1 MANITLD
8 ARQQQKHD
16 TSTNFNNA
24 NKLYLEG
31 EFLVETDTG
40 KVKIG
45 DGTLGYKSLPY
56 TIGTRVPEGAK
67 FTDTT
72 YTAGTGLSLN
82 GTSFSISNSGVT
94 AGSYGPSQD
103 SSVGFG
109 DSIDVPYISVNSRGQ
124 ITSADSRSITLP
136 AEPTPASIG
145 AANKIHTHPTRDVFK
160 NATDNWAGSVSAIDV
175 PKINSIR
182 SPKSAFLPANCITV
196 EYSSNGGSTWSD
208 YGLTDVQKQDLF
220 ALSTSSNIKLSKSS
234 PVSTNDCVRIT
245 IEPLDRYVS
254 FDQLYVWFS
263 TGSHTCA
270 LDLERST
277 IGAKDTFS
285 FIRKDVPLGGW
296 SGPNVINFPYGTFGG
311 GTSQTNNAYKYRI
324 TFKTIKLGSSTQ
336 SPTISDI
343 RFYGENAW
351 IIPNDMVKND
361 YPFSW
366 DRDMNVNFPKQLKEQ
381 GKRVYSENNKPTPDA
396 IGAEPA
402 FTKNT
407 AFNKNFGTTAGT
419 VCQGNDSRLSNARP
433 ASDVSAWAKEPN
445 KPTYTPTE
453 VGVIGTAPTSGQV
466 AVFDGTTGKIKSTG
480 FTIASSVPSGAK
492 FTDTTY
498 SAATSTVL
506 GLVKVGYT
514 ESGKNYP
521 VELDADD
528 KMFVNVPWTDT
539 TYSVATVSE
548 DGLMPK
554 IPSSSAQY
562 LNGMGQWSTPPD
574 TKYTNFVGSGSEAKS
589 GLVPSPGTTAG
600 TTKYLREDGTWSVP
614 PDTTYIAG
622 RAIEISQGAISVT
635 SSGVSSGAYGLT
647 DSTSVNIG
655 TSFTVPGF
663 VVDQCGRLTQAYS
676 RTVTVNAPN
685 MTGATTS
692 AAGTAGL
699 VPTPTAG
706 KPTRYLCSTGEW
718 SIPTGTIYNGSTT
731 ISVKPSTTDGEYNIY
746 LAALFP
752 GTTSQSVGP
761 SASGTINFGSAFN
774 VPYITIDQYG
784 RITALA
790 NRSMILSGAL
800 ASSSAPG
807 LCPKLDSGHP
817 SYYLNAN
824 GTWSLPRGRVYGVK
838 GEAETDYRE
847 GQVNITA
854 ANVGAL
860 ALTGGTVSGSTTFS
874 NNVTINGEL
883 NYDGGFY

>member
-136 AEPTPASIG
+136 SEPTP
-145 AANKIHTHPTRDVFK
+145 
-160 NATDNWAGSVSAIDV
+160 
-175 PKINSIR
+175 
-182 SPKSAFLPANCITV
+182 
-196 EYSSNGGSTWSD
+196 
-208 YGLTDVQKQDLF
+208 
-220 ALSTSSNIKLSKSS
+220 TS
-234 PVSTNDCVRIT
+234 
-245 IEPLDRYVS
+245 
-254 FDQLYVWFS
+254 
-263 TGSHTCA
+263 
-270 LDLERST
+270 
-277 IGAKDTFS
+277 
-285 FIRKDVPLGGW
+285 
-296 SGPNVINFPYGTFGG
+296 
-311 GTSQTNNAYKYRI
+311 
-324 TFKTIKLGSSTQ
+324 
-336 SPTISDI
+336 
-343 RFYGENAW
+343 
-351 IIPNDMVKND
+351 
-361 YPFSW
+361 
-366 DRDMNVNFPKQLKEQ
+366 
-381 GKRVYSENNKPTPDA
+381 

-402 FTKNT
+402 FAKNT
-407 AFNKNFGTTAGT
+407 AFNKNFGSAAGT

-506 GLVKVGYT
+506 GLVKIGYA
-514 ESGKNYP
+514 ENGRNYP
-521 VELDADD
+521 IKLDSLG

-548 DGLMPK
+548 DGLIPK

-574 TKYTNFVGSGSEAKS
+574 TKYTNFVGSGTGAKS
-589 GLVPSPGTTAG
+589 GLVPSPGATAG
-600 TTKYLREDGTWSVP
+600 TTRYLREDGTWYVP
-614 PDTTYIAG
+614 PDTTYRAG

-635 SSGVSSGAYGLT
+635 NSGVSSGTYGLT
-647 DSTSVNIG
+647 TNTSVNVG

-663 VVDQCGRLTQAYS
+663 VVDQHGILTQAYS
-676 RTVTVNAPN
+676 RAVTVNAPN

-692 AAGTAGL
+692 E
-699 VPTPTAG
+699 AG
-706 KPTRYLCSTGEW
+706 KAGFVP
-718 SIPTGTIYNGSTT
+718 
-731 ISVKPSTTDGEYNIY
+731 
-746 LAALFP
+746 
-752 GTTSQSVGP
+752 GP
-761 SASGTINFGSAFN
+761 SAGD
-774 VPYITIDQYG
+774 VY
-784 RITALA
+784 R
-790 NRSMILSGAL
+790 
-800 ASSSAPG
+800 
-807 LCPKLDSGHP
+807 
-817 SYYLNAN
+817 YLRAN
-824 GTWSLPRGRVYGVK
+824 GTWGAIPVVNSQRDGLVPKAPGDSRKFLNGSGNWATPYVADIGYDGYLPKLSGIPSTFLNGNGEWAVPPVFKGYTTGVA
-838 GEAETDYRE
+838 GTVGYVPAPTS
-847 GQVNITA
+847 
-854 ANVGAL
+854 ANKFLKSDGTWADVGFS
-860 ALTGGTVSGSTTFS
+860 GGTVANDTTFS
-874 NNVTINGEL
+874 SNVTISGEL

>member
-1 MANITLD
+1 MADITLN

-45 DGTLGYKSLPY
+45 DGTLSYKSLPY

-94 AGSYGPSQD
+94 ASSYGPSQD

-136 AEPTPASIG
+136 SEPTP
-145 AANKIHTHPTRDVFK
+145 
-160 NATDNWAGSVSAIDV
+160 
-175 PKINSIR
+175 
-182 SPKSAFLPANCITV
+182 
-196 EYSSNGGSTWSD
+196 
-208 YGLTDVQKQDLF
+208 
-220 ALSTSSNIKLSKSS
+220 TS
-234 PVSTNDCVRIT
+234 
-245 IEPLDRYVS
+245 
-254 FDQLYVWFS
+254 
-263 TGSHTCA
+263 
-270 LDLERST
+270 
-277 IGAKDTFS
+277 
-285 FIRKDVPLGGW
+285 
-296 SGPNVINFPYGTFGG
+296 
-311 GTSQTNNAYKYRI
+311 
-324 TFKTIKLGSSTQ
+324 
-336 SPTISDI
+336 
-343 RFYGENAW
+343 
-351 IIPNDMVKND
+351 
-361 YPFSW
+361 
-366 DRDMNVNFPKQLKEQ
+366 
-381 GKRVYSENNKPTPDA
+381 

-402 FTKNT
+402 FAKNT
-407 AFNKNFGTTAGT
+407 AFNKNFGSAAGT

-498 SAATSTVL
+498 SAATSTAL

-514 ESGKNYP
+514 ESGRNYP

-539 TYSVATVSE
+539 NTTYSQATSSTLGLIKIGYTESGKNYPIELNTSGQAYVNVPWEDTTYSVFTGATTTAA
-548 DGLMPK
+548 G
-554 IPSSSAQY
+554 
-562 LNGMGQWSTPPD
+562 T
-574 TKYTNFVGSGSEAKS
+574 S
-589 GLVPSPGTTAG
+589 GLVPAP
-600 TTKYLREDGTWSVP
+600 
-614 PDTTYIAG
+614 
-622 RAIEISQGAISVT
+622 T
-635 SSGVSSGAYGLT
+635 SGQS
-647 DSTSVNIG
+647 
-655 TSFTVPGF
+655 
-663 VVDQCGRLTQAYS
+663 
-676 RTVTVNAPN
+676 
-685 MTGATTS
+685 
-692 AAGTAGL
+692 
-699 VPTPTAG
+699 
-706 KPTRYLCSTGEW
+706 TRYLCSTGEW
-718 SIPTGTIYNGSTT
+718 SIPTGTIYNGSTA

-746 LAALFP
+746 LVALFP

-824 GTWSLPRGRVYGVK
+824 GTWSAPRGRVYGVK
-838 GEAETDYRE
+838 GNAETAYRE

-860 ALTGGTVSGSTTFS
+860 PITGGTVSGATTFS
-874 NNVTINGEL
+874 DTVTLSTAGSITYDDGF
-883 NYDGGFY
+883 YDG

>member
-136 AEPTPASIG
+136 SEPTP
-145 AANKIHTHPTRDVFK
+145 
-160 NATDNWAGSVSAIDV
+160 
-175 PKINSIR
+175 
-182 SPKSAFLPANCITV
+182 
-196 EYSSNGGSTWSD
+196 
-208 YGLTDVQKQDLF
+208 
-220 ALSTSSNIKLSKSS
+220 TS
-234 PVSTNDCVRIT
+234 
-245 IEPLDRYVS
+245 
-254 FDQLYVWFS
+254 
-263 TGSHTCA
+263 
-270 LDLERST
+270 
-277 IGAKDTFS
+277 
-285 FIRKDVPLGGW
+285 
-296 SGPNVINFPYGTFGG
+296 
-311 GTSQTNNAYKYRI
+311 
-324 TFKTIKLGSSTQ
+324 
-336 SPTISDI
+336 
-343 RFYGENAW
+343 
-351 IIPNDMVKND
+351 
-361 YPFSW
+361 
-366 DRDMNVNFPKQLKEQ
+366 
-381 GKRVYSENNKPTPDA
+381 

-402 FTKNT
+402 FAKNT
-407 AFNKNFGTTAGT
+407 AFNKNFGSAAGT

-514 ESGKNYP
+514 ESGRNYP

-539 TYSVATVSE
+539 NTTYSQATSSTLGLIKIGYTESGKNYPIELNTSGQAYVNVPWEDTTYSVFTGATTTAA
-548 DGLMPK
+548 G
-554 IPSSSAQY
+554 
-562 LNGMGQWSTPPD
+562 T
-574 TKYTNFVGSGSEAKS
+574 S
-589 GLVPSPGTTAG
+589 GLVPAP
-600 TTKYLREDGTWSVP
+600 
-614 PDTTYIAG
+614 
-622 RAIEISQGAISVT
+622 T
-635 SSGVSSGAYGLT
+635 SGQS
-647 DSTSVNIG
+647 
-655 TSFTVPGF
+655 
-663 VVDQCGRLTQAYS
+663 
-676 RTVTVNAPN
+676 
-685 MTGATTS
+685 
-692 AAGTAGL
+692 
-699 VPTPTAG
+699 
-706 KPTRYLCSTGEW
+706 TRYLCSNGEW
-718 SIPTGTIYNGSTT
+718 SVPQGSIYNGSTA
-731 ISVKPSTTDGEYNIY
+731 ISVKPSTVDGEYNIY
-746 LAALFP
+746 LVALFP

-824 GTWSLPRGRVYGVK
+824 GTWSAPRGRVYGVK
-838 GEAETDYRE
+838 GNAETAYRE

-860 ALTGGTVSGSTTFS
+860 PITGGTVSGATTFS
-874 NNVTINGEL
+874 DTVTLSTAGSITYDDGF
-883 NYDGGFY
+883 YDG

>member
-136 AEPTPASIG
+136 SEPTP
-145 AANKIHTHPTRDVFK
+145 
-160 NATDNWAGSVSAIDV
+160 
-175 PKINSIR
+175 
-182 SPKSAFLPANCITV
+182 
-196 EYSSNGGSTWSD
+196 
-208 YGLTDVQKQDLF
+208 
-220 ALSTSSNIKLSKSS
+220 TS
-234 PVSTNDCVRIT
+234 
-245 IEPLDRYVS
+245 
-254 FDQLYVWFS
+254 
-263 TGSHTCA
+263 
-270 LDLERST
+270 
-277 IGAKDTFS
+277 
-285 FIRKDVPLGGW
+285 
-296 SGPNVINFPYGTFGG
+296 
-311 GTSQTNNAYKYRI
+311 
-324 TFKTIKLGSSTQ
+324 
-336 SPTISDI
+336 
-343 RFYGENAW
+343 
-351 IIPNDMVKND
+351 
-361 YPFSW
+361 
-366 DRDMNVNFPKQLKEQ
+366 
-381 GKRVYSENNKPTPDA
+381 

-402 FTKNT
+402 FAKNT
-407 AFNKNFGTTAGT
+407 AFNKNFGSAAGT

-445 KPTYTPTE
+445 KPKYTPTE

-498 SAATSTVL
+498 SAATSTAL
-506 GLVKVGYT
+506 GLVRVGYT
-514 ESGKNYP
+514 ESGRNYP

-539 TYSVATVSE
+539 TYSVATTSAN
-548 DGLMPK
+548 GLMSSDDKTKLDGIADNANNYSLPVATSSVRGGIK
-554 IPSSSAQY
+554 IGYTESGKNYPVELSNEQAY
-562 LNGMGQWSTPPD
+562 VNVPWKD
-574 TKYTNFVGSGSEAKS
+574 TTYSVFTGATTTAAGTS
-589 GLVPSPGTTAG
+589 GLVPAP
-600 TTKYLREDGTWSVP
+600 
-614 PDTTYIAG
+614 
-622 RAIEISQGAISVT
+622 T
-635 SSGVSSGAYGLT
+635 SGQS
-647 DSTSVNIG
+647 
-655 TSFTVPGF
+655 
-663 VVDQCGRLTQAYS
+663 
-676 RTVTVNAPN
+676 
-685 MTGATTS
+685 
-692 AAGTAGL
+692 
-699 VPTPTAG
+699 
-706 KPTRYLCSTGEW
+706 TRYLCSDGEW
-718 SIPTGTIYNGSTT
+718 SIPTGSIYKGSTA

-746 LAALFP
+746 LVALFP

-800 ASSSAPG
+800 ASRSAPG
-807 LCPKLDSGHP
+807 LCPKLDSAHP

-824 GTWSLPRGRVYGVK
+824 GSWSLPRGRVYGVK
-838 GEAETDYRE
+838 GNAETAYRE
-847 GQVNITA
+847 GQVNLTA
-854 ANVGAL
+854 ANIGAL
-860 ALTGGTVSGSTTFS
+860 PITGGTVSGATTFS
-874 NNVTINGEL
+874 DTVTLSTAGSITYDDGF
-883 NYDGGFY
+883 YDG

>member
-103 SSVGFG
+103 SSAGFG

-136 AEPTPASIG
+136 SEPTP
-145 AANKIHTHPTRDVFK
+145 
-160 NATDNWAGSVSAIDV
+160 
-175 PKINSIR
+175 
-182 SPKSAFLPANCITV
+182 
-196 EYSSNGGSTWSD
+196 
-208 YGLTDVQKQDLF
+208 
-220 ALSTSSNIKLSKSS
+220 TS
-234 PVSTNDCVRIT
+234 
-245 IEPLDRYVS
+245 
-254 FDQLYVWFS
+254 
-263 TGSHTCA
+263 
-270 LDLERST
+270 
-277 IGAKDTFS
+277 
-285 FIRKDVPLGGW
+285 
-296 SGPNVINFPYGTFGG
+296 
-311 GTSQTNNAYKYRI
+311 
-324 TFKTIKLGSSTQ
+324 
-336 SPTISDI
+336 
-343 RFYGENAW
+343 
-351 IIPNDMVKND
+351 
-361 YPFSW
+361 
-366 DRDMNVNFPKQLKEQ
+366 
-381 GKRVYSENNKPTPDA
+381 

-402 FTKNT
+402 FAKNT
-407 AFNKNFGTTAGT
+407 AFNKNFGSAAGT

-539 TYSVATVSE
+539 NTTYSQATSSTLGLIKIGYTESGKNYPIELNTSGQAYVNVPWEDTTYSVFTGATTTAA
-548 DGLMPK
+548 G
-554 IPSSSAQY
+554 
-562 LNGMGQWSTPPD
+562 T
-574 TKYTNFVGSGSEAKS
+574 S
-589 GLVPSPGTTAG
+589 GLVPAP
-600 TTKYLREDGTWSVP
+600 
-614 PDTTYIAG
+614 
-622 RAIEISQGAISVT
+622 T
-635 SSGVSSGAYGLT
+635 SGQS
-647 DSTSVNIG
+647 
-655 TSFTVPGF
+655 
-663 VVDQCGRLTQAYS
+663 
-676 RTVTVNAPN
+676 
-685 MTGATTS
+685 
-692 AAGTAGL
+692 
-699 VPTPTAG
+699 
-706 KPTRYLCSTGEW
+706 TRYLCSTGEW
-718 SIPTGTIYNGSTT
+718 SIPTGTIYNGSTA

-746 LAALFP
+746 LVALFP

-824 GTWSLPRGRVYGVK
+824 GTWSAPRGRVYGVK
-838 GEAETDYRE
+838 GNAETAYRE

-860 ALTGGTVSGSTTFS
+860 PITGGTVSGATTFS
-874 NNVTINGEL
+874 DTVTLSTAGSITYDDGF
-883 NYDGGFY
+883 YDG

>member
-1 MANITLD
+1 MADITLN

-45 DGTLGYKSLPY
+45 DGTLSYKSLPY

-136 AEPTPASIG
+136 SEPTP
-145 AANKIHTHPTRDVFK
+145 
-160 NATDNWAGSVSAIDV
+160 
-175 PKINSIR
+175 
-182 SPKSAFLPANCITV
+182 
-196 EYSSNGGSTWSD
+196 
-208 YGLTDVQKQDLF
+208 
-220 ALSTSSNIKLSKSS
+220 TS
-234 PVSTNDCVRIT
+234 
-245 IEPLDRYVS
+245 
-254 FDQLYVWFS
+254 
-263 TGSHTCA
+263 
-270 LDLERST
+270 
-277 IGAKDTFS
+277 
-285 FIRKDVPLGGW
+285 
-296 SGPNVINFPYGTFGG
+296 
-311 GTSQTNNAYKYRI
+311 
-324 TFKTIKLGSSTQ
+324 
-336 SPTISDI
+336 
-343 RFYGENAW
+343 
-351 IIPNDMVKND
+351 
-361 YPFSW
+361 
-366 DRDMNVNFPKQLKEQ
+366 
-381 GKRVYSENNKPTPDA
+381 

-402 FTKNT
+402 FAKNT
-407 AFNKNFGTTAGT
+407 AFNKNFGSAAGT

-453 VGVIGTAPTSGQV
+453 VGVIGTAPKSGQV

-498 SAATSTVL
+498 SAATSTAL

-514 ESGKNYP
+514 ESGRNYP

-539 TYSVATVSE
+539 NTTYSQATSSTLGLIKIGYTESGKNYPIKLNTSGQAYVNVPWKDTTYSVFTGATTTAA
-548 DGLMPK
+548 G
-554 IPSSSAQY
+554 
-562 LNGMGQWSTPPD
+562 T
-574 TKYTNFVGSGSEAKS
+574 S
-589 GLVPSPGTTAG
+589 GLVPAP
-600 TTKYLREDGTWSVP
+600 
-614 PDTTYIAG
+614 
-622 RAIEISQGAISVT
+622 T
-635 SSGVSSGAYGLT
+635 SGQS
-647 DSTSVNIG
+647 
-655 TSFTVPGF
+655 
-663 VVDQCGRLTQAYS
+663 
-676 RTVTVNAPN
+676 
-685 MTGATTS
+685 
-692 AAGTAGL
+692 
-699 VPTPTAG
+699 
-706 KPTRYLCSTGEW
+706 TRYLCSDGEW
-718 SIPTGTIYNGSTT
+718 SIPTGSIYKGSTA

-746 LAALFP
+746 LVALFP

-824 GTWSLPRGRVYGVK
+824 GTWSAPRGRVYGVK
-838 GEAETDYRE
+838 GSAETAYRE

-860 ALTGGTVSGSTTFS
+860 PITGGTVSGATTFS
-874 NNVTINGEL
+874 DTVTLSTAGSITYDDGF
-883 NYDGGFY
+883 YDG

>member
-1 MANITLD
+1 MANITLN

-45 DGTLGYKSLPY
+45 DGTLSYESLPY

-136 AEPTPASIG
+136 SEPTP
-145 AANKIHTHPTRDVFK
+145 
-160 NATDNWAGSVSAIDV
+160 
-175 PKINSIR
+175 
-182 SPKSAFLPANCITV
+182 
-196 EYSSNGGSTWSD
+196 
-208 YGLTDVQKQDLF
+208 
-220 ALSTSSNIKLSKSS
+220 TS
-234 PVSTNDCVRIT
+234 
-245 IEPLDRYVS
+245 
-254 FDQLYVWFS
+254 
-263 TGSHTCA
+263 
-270 LDLERST
+270 
-277 IGAKDTFS
+277 
-285 FIRKDVPLGGW
+285 
-296 SGPNVINFPYGTFGG
+296 
-311 GTSQTNNAYKYRI
+311 
-324 TFKTIKLGSSTQ
+324 
-336 SPTISDI
+336 
-343 RFYGENAW
+343 
-351 IIPNDMVKND
+351 
-361 YPFSW
+361 
-366 DRDMNVNFPKQLKEQ
+366 
-381 GKRVYSENNKPTPDA
+381 

-407 AFNKNFGTTAGT
+407 AFNKNFGTAAGT
-419 VCQGNDSRLSNARP
+419 VCQGDDSRLSNARP

-453 VGVIGTAPTSGQV
+453 VGVIGTVPTSGQV

-498 SAATSTVL
+498 SAATSTAL

-514 ESGKNYP
+514 ESGRNYP

-539 TYSVATVSE
+539 NTTYSQATSSTLGLIKIGYTESGKNYPIELNTSGQAFVNVPWTDTTYSVATTSAN
-548 DGLMPK
+548 GLMSSDDKTKLDGIADNANNYSLPVATSSVRGGIK
-554 IPSSSAQY
+554 IGYTESGKNYPVELSNEQAY
-562 LNGMGQWSTPPD
+562 VNVPWED
-574 TKYTNFVGSGSEAKS
+574 TTYSVFTGATTTAAGTS
-589 GLVPSPGTTAG
+589 GLVPAP
-600 TTKYLREDGTWSVP
+600 
-614 PDTTYIAG
+614 
-622 RAIEISQGAISVT
+622 T
-635 SSGVSSGAYGLT
+635 SGQS
-647 DSTSVNIG
+647 
-655 TSFTVPGF
+655 
-663 VVDQCGRLTQAYS
+663 
-676 RTVTVNAPN
+676 
-685 MTGATTS
+685 
-692 AAGTAGL
+692 
-699 VPTPTAG
+699 
-706 KPTRYLCSTGEW
+706 TRYLCSDGEW
-718 SIPTGTIYNGSTT
+718 SIPTGSIYKGSTA

-746 LAALFP
+746 LVALFP

-824 GTWSLPRGRVYGVK
+824 GTWSAPRGRVYGVK
-838 GEAETDYRE
+838 GDAETAYRE

>member
-136 AEPTPASIG
+136 SEPTP
-145 AANKIHTHPTRDVFK
+145 
-160 NATDNWAGSVSAIDV
+160 
-175 PKINSIR
+175 
-182 SPKSAFLPANCITV
+182 
-196 EYSSNGGSTWSD
+196 
-208 YGLTDVQKQDLF
+208 
-220 ALSTSSNIKLSKSS
+220 TS
-234 PVSTNDCVRIT
+234 
-245 IEPLDRYVS
+245 
-254 FDQLYVWFS
+254 
-263 TGSHTCA
+263 
-270 LDLERST
+270 
-277 IGAKDTFS
+277 
-285 FIRKDVPLGGW
+285 
-296 SGPNVINFPYGTFGG
+296 
-311 GTSQTNNAYKYRI
+311 
-324 TFKTIKLGSSTQ
+324 
-336 SPTISDI
+336 
-343 RFYGENAW
+343 
-351 IIPNDMVKND
+351 
-361 YPFSW
+361 
-366 DRDMNVNFPKQLKEQ
+366 
-381 GKRVYSENNKPTPDA
+381 

-402 FTKNT
+402 FAKNT
-407 AFNKNFGTTAGT
+407 AFNKNFGSAAGT

-539 TYSVATVSE
+539 NTTYSQATSSTLGLIKIGYTESGKNYPIELNTSGQAYVNVPWEDTTYSVFTGATTTAA
-548 DGLMPK
+548 G
-554 IPSSSAQY
+554 
-562 LNGMGQWSTPPD
+562 T
-574 TKYTNFVGSGSEAKS
+574 S
-589 GLVPSPGTTAG
+589 GLVPAP
-600 TTKYLREDGTWSVP
+600 
-614 PDTTYIAG
+614 
-622 RAIEISQGAISVT
+622 T
-635 SSGVSSGAYGLT
+635 SGQS
-647 DSTSVNIG
+647 
-655 TSFTVPGF
+655 
-663 VVDQCGRLTQAYS
+663 
-676 RTVTVNAPN
+676 
-685 MTGATTS
+685 
-692 AAGTAGL
+692 
-699 VPTPTAG
+699 
-706 KPTRYLCSTGEW
+706 TRYLCSTGEW
-718 SIPTGTIYNGSTT
+718 SIPTGTIYNGSTA

-746 LAALFP
+746 LVTLFP

-774 VPYITIDQYG
+774 VPHITIDQYG

-824 GTWSLPRGRVYGVK
+824 GTWSAPRGRVYGVK
-838 GEAETDYRE
+838 GNAETAYRE

-860 ALTGGTVSGSTTFS
+860 PITGGTVSGATTFS
-874 NNVTINGEL
+874 DTVTLSTAGSITYDDGF
-883 NYDGGFY
+883 YDG

>member
-1 MANITLD
+1 MANITLN

-45 DGTLGYKSLPY
+45 DGTLSYKSLPY

-136 AEPTPASIG
+136 SEPTP
-145 AANKIHTHPTRDVFK
+145 
-160 NATDNWAGSVSAIDV
+160 
-175 PKINSIR
+175 
-182 SPKSAFLPANCITV
+182 
-196 EYSSNGGSTWSD
+196 
-208 YGLTDVQKQDLF
+208 
-220 ALSTSSNIKLSKSS
+220 TS
-234 PVSTNDCVRIT
+234 
-245 IEPLDRYVS
+245 
-254 FDQLYVWFS
+254 
-263 TGSHTCA
+263 
-270 LDLERST
+270 
-277 IGAKDTFS
+277 
-285 FIRKDVPLGGW
+285 
-296 SGPNVINFPYGTFGG
+296 
-311 GTSQTNNAYKYRI
+311 
-324 TFKTIKLGSSTQ
+324 
-336 SPTISDI
+336 
-343 RFYGENAW
+343 
-351 IIPNDMVKND
+351 
-361 YPFSW
+361 
-366 DRDMNVNFPKQLKEQ
+366 
-381 GKRVYSENNKPTPDA
+381 

-402 FTKNT
+402 FAKNT
-407 AFNKNFGTTAGT
+407 AFNKNFGSAAGT

-433 ASDVSAWAKEPN
+433 ASDVSAWAKKPN

-498 SAATSTVL
+498 SAATSTAL

-514 ESGKNYP
+514 ESGRNYP

-539 TYSVATVSE
+539 NTTYSQATSSTLGLIKIGYTESGKNYPIELNTSGQAYVNVPWEDTTYSVFTGATTTAA
-548 DGLMPK
+548 G
-554 IPSSSAQY
+554 
-562 LNGMGQWSTPPD
+562 T
-574 TKYTNFVGSGSEAKS
+574 S
-589 GLVPSPGTTAG
+589 GLVPAP
-600 TTKYLREDGTWSVP
+600 
-614 PDTTYIAG
+614 
-622 RAIEISQGAISVT
+622 T
-635 SSGVSSGAYGLT
+635 SGQS
-647 DSTSVNIG
+647 
-655 TSFTVPGF
+655 
-663 VVDQCGRLTQAYS
+663 
-676 RTVTVNAPN
+676 
-685 MTGATTS
+685 
-692 AAGTAGL
+692 
-699 VPTPTAG
+699 
-706 KPTRYLCSTGEW
+706 TRYLCSDGEW
-718 SIPTGTIYNGSTT
+718 SIPTGSIYKGSTA

-746 LAALFP
+746 LVALFP
-752 GTTSQSVGP
+752 GTTSKSVGP

-774 VPYITIDQYG
+774 VPHITIDQYG

-807 LCPKLDSGHP
+807 LCPKLDSSHP

-824 GTWSLPRGRVYGVK
+824 GTWSAPIGRVYGVK
-838 GEAETDYRE
+838 GNAETAYRE
-847 GQVNITA
+847 GQVNLTA
-854 ANVGAL
+854 ANIGAL
-860 ALTGGTVSGSTTFS
+860 PITGGTVSGATTFS
-874 NNVTINGEL
+874 DTVTLSTAGSITYDDGF
-883 NYDGGFY
+883 YDG

>member
-136 AEPTPASIG
+136 S
-145 AANKIHTHPTRDVFK
+145 
-160 NATDNWAGSVSAIDV
+160 
-175 PKINSIR
+175 
-182 SPKSAFLPANCITV
+182 
-196 EYSSNGGSTWSD
+196 
-208 YGLTDVQKQDLF
+208 
-220 ALSTSSNIKLSKSS
+220 
-234 PVSTNDCVRIT
+234 
-245 IEPLDRYVS
+245 
-254 FDQLYVWFS
+254 
-263 TGSHTCA
+263 
-270 LDLERST
+270 
-277 IGAKDTFS
+277 
-285 FIRKDVPLGGW
+285 
-296 SGPNVINFPYGTFGG
+296 
-311 GTSQTNNAYKYRI
+311 
-324 TFKTIKLGSSTQ
+324 
-336 SPTISDI
+336 
-343 RFYGENAW
+343 
-351 IIPNDMVKND
+351 
-361 YPFSW
+361 
-366 DRDMNVNFPKQLKEQ
+366 
-381 GKRVYSENNKPTPDA
+381 KPTPTS

-402 FTKNT
+402 FAKNT
-407 AFNKNFGTTAGT
+407 AFNKNFGSAAGT

-539 TYSVATVSE
+539 NTTYSQATSSTLGLIKIGYTESGKNYPIELNTSGQAYVNVPWEDTTYSVFTGATTTAA
-548 DGLMPK
+548 G
-554 IPSSSAQY
+554 
-562 LNGMGQWSTPPD
+562 T
-574 TKYTNFVGSGSEAKS
+574 S
-589 GLVPSPGTTAG
+589 GLVPAP
-600 TTKYLREDGTWSVP
+600 
-614 PDTTYIAG
+614 
-622 RAIEISQGAISVT
+622 T
-635 SSGVSSGAYGLT
+635 SGQS
-647 DSTSVNIG
+647 
-655 TSFTVPGF
+655 
-663 VVDQCGRLTQAYS
+663 
-676 RTVTVNAPN
+676 
-685 MTGATTS
+685 
-692 AAGTAGL
+692 
-699 VPTPTAG
+699 
-706 KPTRYLCSTGEW
+706 TRYLCSTGEW
-718 SIPTGTIYNGSTT
+718 SIPTGTIYNGSTA

-746 LAALFP
+746 LVALFP
-752 GTTSQSVGP
+752 GTTSKSVGP

-807 LCPKLDSGHP
+807 LCPKLDSSHP

-824 GTWSLPRGRVYGVK
+824 GTWSAPRGKVYGVK
-838 GEAETDYRE
+838 GNAETAYRE
-847 GQVNITA
+847 GQVNLTA
-854 ANVGAL
+854 ANIGAL
-860 ALTGGTVSGSTTFS
+860 PITGGTVSGATTFS
-874 NNVTINGEL
+874 DTVTLSTAGSITYDDGF
-883 NYDGGFY
+883 YDG

>member
-136 AEPTPASIG
+136 S
-145 AANKIHTHPTRDVFK
+145 
-160 NATDNWAGSVSAIDV
+160 
-175 PKINSIR
+175 
-182 SPKSAFLPANCITV
+182 
-196 EYSSNGGSTWSD
+196 
-208 YGLTDVQKQDLF
+208 
-220 ALSTSSNIKLSKSS
+220 
-234 PVSTNDCVRIT
+234 
-245 IEPLDRYVS
+245 
-254 FDQLYVWFS
+254 
-263 TGSHTCA
+263 
-270 LDLERST
+270 
-277 IGAKDTFS
+277 
-285 FIRKDVPLGGW
+285 
-296 SGPNVINFPYGTFGG
+296 
-311 GTSQTNNAYKYRI
+311 
-324 TFKTIKLGSSTQ
+324 
-336 SPTISDI
+336 
-343 RFYGENAW
+343 
-351 IIPNDMVKND
+351 
-361 YPFSW
+361 
-366 DRDMNVNFPKQLKEQ
+366 
-381 GKRVYSENNKPTPDA
+381 KPTPTS

-402 FTKNT
+402 FAKNT
-407 AFNKNFGTTAGT
+407 AFNKNFGSAAGT

-498 SAATSTVL
+498 SAATSTAL

-514 ESGKNYP
+514 ESGRNYP

-528 KMFVNVPWTDT
+528 KMFVNVPWRDTNTTYSQATSRTLGLIKIGYTESGKNYPIELNTSGQAYVNVPWEDT
-539 TYSVATVSE
+539 TYSVFTGATTTAA
-548 DGLMPK
+548 G
-554 IPSSSAQY
+554 
-562 LNGMGQWSTPPD
+562 T
-574 TKYTNFVGSGSEAKS
+574 S
-589 GLVPSPGTTAG
+589 GLVPAP
-600 TTKYLREDGTWSVP
+600 
-614 PDTTYIAG
+614 
-622 RAIEISQGAISVT
+622 T
-635 SSGVSSGAYGLT
+635 SGQS
-647 DSTSVNIG
+647 
-655 TSFTVPGF
+655 
-663 VVDQCGRLTQAYS
+663 
-676 RTVTVNAPN
+676 
-685 MTGATTS
+685 
-692 AAGTAGL
+692 
-699 VPTPTAG
+699 
-706 KPTRYLCSTGEW
+706 TRYLGSTGEW
-718 SIPTGTIYNGSTT
+718 SIPTGTIYNGSTA

-746 LAALFP
+746 LVALFP

-807 LCPKLDSGHP
+807 LCPKLDSAHP

-824 GTWSLPRGRVYGVK
+824 GSWSLPRGRVYGVK
-838 GEAETDYRE
+838 GNAETAYRE
-847 GQVNITA
+847 GRVNLTA
-854 ANVGAL
+854 ANIGAL
-860 ALTGGTVSGSTTFS
+860 PITGGTVSGATTFS
-874 NNVTINGEL
+874 DTVTLSTAGSITYDDGF
-883 NYDGGFY
+883 YDG

>member
-136 AEPTPASIG
+136 SEPTP
-145 AANKIHTHPTRDVFK
+145 
-160 NATDNWAGSVSAIDV
+160 
-175 PKINSIR
+175 
-182 SPKSAFLPANCITV
+182 
-196 EYSSNGGSTWSD
+196 
-208 YGLTDVQKQDLF
+208 
-220 ALSTSSNIKLSKSS
+220 TS
-234 PVSTNDCVRIT
+234 
-245 IEPLDRYVS
+245 
-254 FDQLYVWFS
+254 
-263 TGSHTCA
+263 
-270 LDLERST
+270 
-277 IGAKDTFS
+277 
-285 FIRKDVPLGGW
+285 
-296 SGPNVINFPYGTFGG
+296 
-311 GTSQTNNAYKYRI
+311 
-324 TFKTIKLGSSTQ
+324 
-336 SPTISDI
+336 
-343 RFYGENAW
+343 
-351 IIPNDMVKND
+351 
-361 YPFSW
+361 
-366 DRDMNVNFPKQLKEQ
+366 
-381 GKRVYSENNKPTPDA
+381 

-402 FTKNT
+402 FAKNT
-407 AFNKNFGTTAGT
+407 AFNKNFGSAAGT

-539 TYSVATVSE
+539 NTTYSQATSSTLGLIKIGYTESGKNYPIELNTSGQAYVNVPWEDTTYSVFTGATTTAA
-548 DGLMPK
+548 G
-554 IPSSSAQY
+554 
-562 LNGMGQWSTPPD
+562 T
-574 TKYTNFVGSGSEAKS
+574 S
-589 GLVPSPGTTAG
+589 GLVPAP
-600 TTKYLREDGTWSVP
+600 
-614 PDTTYIAG
+614 
-622 RAIEISQGAISVT
+622 T
-635 SSGVSSGAYGLT
+635 SGQS
-647 DSTSVNIG
+647 
-655 TSFTVPGF
+655 
-663 VVDQCGRLTQAYS
+663 
-676 RTVTVNAPN
+676 
-685 MTGATTS
+685 
-692 AAGTAGL
+692 
-699 VPTPTAG
+699 
-706 KPTRYLCSTGEW
+706 TRYLCSTGEW
-718 SIPTGTIYNGSTT
+718 SIPTGTIYNGSTA

-746 LAALFP
+746 LVALFP

-761 SASGTINFGSAFN
+761 SASETINFGSAFN
-774 VPYITIDQYG
+774 VPHITIDQYG

-824 GTWSLPRGRVYGVK
+824 GTWSAPRGRVYGVK
-838 GEAETDYRE
+838 GNAETAYRE
-847 GQVNITA
+847 GQVNLTA
-854 ANVGAL
+854 ANIGAL
-860 ALTGGTVSGSTTFS
+860 PITGGTVSGATTFS
-874 NNVTINGEL
+874 DTVTLSTAGSIIYDDGF
-883 NYDGGFY
+883 YDG

>member
-136 AEPTPASIG
+136 S
-145 AANKIHTHPTRDVFK
+145 
-160 NATDNWAGSVSAIDV
+160 
-175 PKINSIR
+175 
-182 SPKSAFLPANCITV
+182 
-196 EYSSNGGSTWSD
+196 
-208 YGLTDVQKQDLF
+208 
-220 ALSTSSNIKLSKSS
+220 
-234 PVSTNDCVRIT
+234 
-245 IEPLDRYVS
+245 
-254 FDQLYVWFS
+254 
-263 TGSHTCA
+263 
-270 LDLERST
+270 
-277 IGAKDTFS
+277 
-285 FIRKDVPLGGW
+285 
-296 SGPNVINFPYGTFGG
+296 
-311 GTSQTNNAYKYRI
+311 
-324 TFKTIKLGSSTQ
+324 
-336 SPTISDI
+336 
-343 RFYGENAW
+343 
-351 IIPNDMVKND
+351 
-361 YPFSW
+361 
-366 DRDMNVNFPKQLKEQ
+366 
-381 GKRVYSENNKPTPDA
+381 KPTPTS

-402 FTKNT
+402 FAKNT
-407 AFNKNFGTTAGT
+407 AFNKNFGSAAGT

-433 ASDVSAWAKEPN
+433 ASDVSAWAKAPN

-498 SAATSTVL
+498 SAATSTAL

-514 ESGKNYP
+514 ESGRNYP

-539 TYSVATVSE
+539 NTTYSQATSSTLGLIKIGYTESGKNYPIELNTSGQAYVNVPWEDTTYSVFTGATTTAA
-548 DGLMPK
+548 G
-554 IPSSSAQY
+554 
-562 LNGMGQWSTPPD
+562 T
-574 TKYTNFVGSGSEAKS
+574 S
-589 GLVPSPGTTAG
+589 GLVPAP
-600 TTKYLREDGTWSVP
+600 
-614 PDTTYIAG
+614 
-622 RAIEISQGAISVT
+622 T
-635 SSGVSSGAYGLT
+635 SGQS
-647 DSTSVNIG
+647 
-655 TSFTVPGF
+655 
-663 VVDQCGRLTQAYS
+663 
-676 RTVTVNAPN
+676 
-685 MTGATTS
+685 
-692 AAGTAGL
+692 
-699 VPTPTAG
+699 
-706 KPTRYLCSTGEW
+706 TRYLGSTGEW
-718 SIPTGTIYNGSTT
+718 SIPTGTIYNGSTA

-746 LAALFP
+746 LVALFP

-807 LCPKLDSGHP
+807 LCPKLDSAHP

-824 GTWSLPRGRVYGVK
+824 GSWSLPRGRVYGVK
-838 GEAETDYRE
+838 GNAETAYRE
-847 GQVNITA
+847 GQVNLTA
-854 ANVGAL
+854 ANIGAL
-860 ALTGGTVSGSTTFS
+860 PITGGTVSGATTFS
-874 NNVTINGEL
+874 DTVTLSTAGSITYDDGF
-883 NYDGGFY
+883 YDG

>member
-124 ITSADSRSITLP
+124 ITSADNRSITLP
-136 AEPTPASIG
+136 SEPTP
-145 AANKIHTHPTRDVFK
+145 
-160 NATDNWAGSVSAIDV
+160 
-175 PKINSIR
+175 
-182 SPKSAFLPANCITV
+182 
-196 EYSSNGGSTWSD
+196 
-208 YGLTDVQKQDLF
+208 
-220 ALSTSSNIKLSKSS
+220 TS
-234 PVSTNDCVRIT
+234 
-245 IEPLDRYVS
+245 
-254 FDQLYVWFS
+254 
-263 TGSHTCA
+263 
-270 LDLERST
+270 
-277 IGAKDTFS
+277 
-285 FIRKDVPLGGW
+285 
-296 SGPNVINFPYGTFGG
+296 
-311 GTSQTNNAYKYRI
+311 
-324 TFKTIKLGSSTQ
+324 
-336 SPTISDI
+336 
-343 RFYGENAW
+343 
-351 IIPNDMVKND
+351 
-361 YPFSW
+361 
-366 DRDMNVNFPKQLKEQ
+366 
-381 GKRVYSENNKPTPDA
+381 

-402 FTKNT
+402 FAKNT
-407 AFNKNFGTTAGT
+407 AFNKNFGSAAGT

-453 VGVIGTAPTSGQV
+453 VGVIGTVPTSGQV

-498 SAATSTVL
+498 SAATSTAL

-514 ESGKNYP
+514 ESGRNYP

-539 TYSVATVSE
+539 NTTYSQATSSTLGLIKIGYTESGKNYPIELNTSGQAYVNVPWEDTTYSVFTGATTTAA
-548 DGLMPK
+548 G
-554 IPSSSAQY
+554 
-562 LNGMGQWSTPPD
+562 T
-574 TKYTNFVGSGSEAKS
+574 S
-589 GLVPSPGTTAG
+589 GLVPAP
-600 TTKYLREDGTWSVP
+600 
-614 PDTTYIAG
+614 
-622 RAIEISQGAISVT
+622 T
-635 SSGVSSGAYGLT
+635 SGQS
-647 DSTSVNIG
+647 
-655 TSFTVPGF
+655 
-663 VVDQCGRLTQAYS
+663 
-676 RTVTVNAPN
+676 
-685 MTGATTS
+685 
-692 AAGTAGL
+692 
-699 VPTPTAG
+699 
-706 KPTRYLCSTGEW
+706 TRYLCSTGEW
-718 SIPTGTIYNGSTT
+718 SIPTGTIYNGSTA

-746 LAALFP
+746 LVALFP

-817 SYYLNAN
+817 SYYLNAS
-824 GTWSLPRGRVYGVK
+824 GTWSAPRGRVYGVK
-838 GEAETDYRE
+838 GNAETAYRE
-847 GQVNITA
+847 GQVNLTA
-854 ANVGAL
+854 ANIGAL
-860 ALTGGTVSGSTTFS
+860 SLSSGGTVSGLTTFES
-874 NNVTINGEL
+874 RVTITQAGFL
-883 NYDGGFY
+883 TYDDGFY

>member
-136 AEPTPASIG
+136 SEPTP
-145 AANKIHTHPTRDVFK
+145 
-160 NATDNWAGSVSAIDV
+160 
-175 PKINSIR
+175 
-182 SPKSAFLPANCITV
+182 
-196 EYSSNGGSTWSD
+196 
-208 YGLTDVQKQDLF
+208 
-220 ALSTSSNIKLSKSS
+220 TS
-234 PVSTNDCVRIT
+234 
-245 IEPLDRYVS
+245 
-254 FDQLYVWFS
+254 
-263 TGSHTCA
+263 
-270 LDLERST
+270 
-277 IGAKDTFS
+277 
-285 FIRKDVPLGGW
+285 
-296 SGPNVINFPYGTFGG
+296 
-311 GTSQTNNAYKYRI
+311 
-324 TFKTIKLGSSTQ
+324 
-336 SPTISDI
+336 
-343 RFYGENAW
+343 
-351 IIPNDMVKND
+351 
-361 YPFSW
+361 
-366 DRDMNVNFPKQLKEQ
+366 
-381 GKRVYSENNKPTPDA
+381 

-402 FTKNT
+402 FAKNT
-407 AFNKNFGTTAGT
+407 AFNKNFGSAAGT

-539 TYSVATVSE
+539 NTTYSQATSSTLGLIKIGYTESGKNYPVELNTSGQAYVNVPWTDTTYSVFTGATTTAA
-548 DGLMPK
+548 G
-554 IPSSSAQY
+554 
-562 LNGMGQWSTPPD
+562 T
-574 TKYTNFVGSGSEAKS
+574 S
-589 GLVPSPGTTAG
+589 GLVPAP
-600 TTKYLREDGTWSVP
+600 
-614 PDTTYIAG
+614 
-622 RAIEISQGAISVT
+622 T
-635 SSGVSSGAYGLT
+635 SGQS
-647 DSTSVNIG
+647 
-655 TSFTVPGF
+655 
-663 VVDQCGRLTQAYS
+663 
-676 RTVTVNAPN
+676 
-685 MTGATTS
+685 
-692 AAGTAGL
+692 
-699 VPTPTAG
+699 
-706 KPTRYLCSTGEW
+706 TRYLCSTGEW
-718 SIPTGTIYNGSTT
+718 SIPTGTIYNGSTA
-731 ISVKPSTTDGEYNIY
+731 ISVKPSTTDGKYNIY
-746 LAALFP
+746 LVALFP

-824 GTWSLPRGRVYGVK
+824 GTWSAPRGRVYGVK
-838 GEAETDYRE
+838 GNAETAYRE

-860 ALTGGTVSGSTTFS
+860 PITGGTVSGATTFS
-874 NNVTINGEL
+874 DTVTLSTAGSITYDDGF
-883 NYDGGFY
+883 YDG

>member
-1 MANITLD
+1 MANITLN

-136 AEPTPASIG
+136 SEPTP
-145 AANKIHTHPTRDVFK
+145 
-160 NATDNWAGSVSAIDV
+160 
-175 PKINSIR
+175 
-182 SPKSAFLPANCITV
+182 
-196 EYSSNGGSTWSD
+196 
-208 YGLTDVQKQDLF
+208 
-220 ALSTSSNIKLSKSS
+220 TS
-234 PVSTNDCVRIT
+234 
-245 IEPLDRYVS
+245 
-254 FDQLYVWFS
+254 
-263 TGSHTCA
+263 
-270 LDLERST
+270 
-277 IGAKDTFS
+277 
-285 FIRKDVPLGGW
+285 
-296 SGPNVINFPYGTFGG
+296 
-311 GTSQTNNAYKYRI
+311 
-324 TFKTIKLGSSTQ
+324 
-336 SPTISDI
+336 
-343 RFYGENAW
+343 
-351 IIPNDMVKND
+351 
-361 YPFSW
+361 
-366 DRDMNVNFPKQLKEQ
+366 
-381 GKRVYSENNKPTPDA
+381 

-407 AFNKNFGTTAGT
+407 AFNKNFGTAAGT
-419 VCQGNDSRLSNARP
+419 VCQGDDSRLSNARP

-453 VGVIGTAPTSGQV
+453 VGVIGTVPTSGQV

-498 SAATSTVL
+498 SAATSTAL

-514 ESGKNYP
+514 ESGRNYP

-539 TYSVATVSE
+539 NTTYSQATSSTLGLIKIGYTESGKNYPIELNTSGQAFVNVPWTDTTYSVATTSAN
-548 DGLMPK
+548 GLMSSDDKTKLDGIADNANNYSLPVATSSVRGGIK
-554 IPSSSAQY
+554 IGYTESGKNYPVELSNEQAY
-562 LNGMGQWSTPPD
+562 VNVPWED
-574 TKYTNFVGSGSEAKS
+574 TTYSVFTGATTTAAGTS
-589 GLVPSPGTTAG
+589 GLVPAP
-600 TTKYLREDGTWSVP
+600 
-614 PDTTYIAG
+614 
-622 RAIEISQGAISVT
+622 T
-635 SSGVSSGAYGLT
+635 SGQS
-647 DSTSVNIG
+647 
-655 TSFTVPGF
+655 
-663 VVDQCGRLTQAYS
+663 
-676 RTVTVNAPN
+676 
-685 MTGATTS
+685 
-692 AAGTAGL
+692 
-699 VPTPTAG
+699 
-706 KPTRYLCSTGEW
+706 TRYLCSDGEW
-718 SIPTGTIYNGSTT
+718 SIPTGSIYKGSTA

-746 LAALFP
+746 LVALFP

-807 LCPKLDSGHP
+807 LCPKLDSSHP

-824 GTWSLPRGRVYGVK
+824 GNWSLPRGRVYGVK

-854 ANVGAL
+854 ANIGAL
-860 ALTGGTVSGSTTFS
+860 SISSGGTVVGATTFS
-874 NNVTINGEL
+874 SDVTISGEL

>member
-136 AEPTPASIG
+136 SEPTP
-145 AANKIHTHPTRDVFK
+145 
-160 NATDNWAGSVSAIDV
+160 
-175 PKINSIR
+175 
-182 SPKSAFLPANCITV
+182 
-196 EYSSNGGSTWSD
+196 
-208 YGLTDVQKQDLF
+208 
-220 ALSTSSNIKLSKSS
+220 TS
-234 PVSTNDCVRIT
+234 
-245 IEPLDRYVS
+245 
-254 FDQLYVWFS
+254 
-263 TGSHTCA
+263 
-270 LDLERST
+270 
-277 IGAKDTFS
+277 
-285 FIRKDVPLGGW
+285 
-296 SGPNVINFPYGTFGG
+296 
-311 GTSQTNNAYKYRI
+311 
-324 TFKTIKLGSSTQ
+324 
-336 SPTISDI
+336 
-343 RFYGENAW
+343 
-351 IIPNDMVKND
+351 
-361 YPFSW
+361 
-366 DRDMNVNFPKQLKEQ
+366 
-381 GKRVYSENNKPTPDA
+381 

-402 FTKNT
+402 FAKNT
-407 AFNKNFGTTAGT
+407 AFNKNFGSAAGT

-539 TYSVATVSE
+539 NTTYSQATSSTLGLIKIGYTESGKNYPIELNTSGQAYVNVPWEDTTYSVFTGATTTAA
-548 DGLMPK
+548 G
-554 IPSSSAQY
+554 
-562 LNGMGQWSTPPD
+562 T
-574 TKYTNFVGSGSEAKS
+574 S
-589 GLVPSPGTTAG
+589 GLVPAP
-600 TTKYLREDGTWSVP
+600 
-614 PDTTYIAG
+614 
-622 RAIEISQGAISVT
+622 T
-635 SSGVSSGAYGLT
+635 SGQS
-647 DSTSVNIG
+647 
-655 TSFTVPGF
+655 
-663 VVDQCGRLTQAYS
+663 
-676 RTVTVNAPN
+676 
-685 MTGATTS
+685 
-692 AAGTAGL
+692 
-699 VPTPTAG
+699 
-706 KPTRYLCSTGEW
+706 TRYLCSTGEW
-718 SIPTGTIYNGSTT
+718 SIPTGTIYNGSTA

-746 LAALFP
+746 LVALFP

-807 LCPKLDSGHP
+807 LCPKLDSSHP

-824 GTWSLPRGRVYGVK
+824 GNWSAPRGRVYGVK
-838 GEAETDYRE
+838 GNAETAYRE

-860 ALTGGTVSGSTTFS
+860 PITGGTVSGATTFS
-874 NNVTINGEL
+874 DTVTLSTAGSIT
-883 NYDGGFY
+883 YDDGFY

>member
-136 AEPTPASIG
+136 SEPTP
-145 AANKIHTHPTRDVFK
+145 
-160 NATDNWAGSVSAIDV
+160 
-175 PKINSIR
+175 
-182 SPKSAFLPANCITV
+182 
-196 EYSSNGGSTWSD
+196 
-208 YGLTDVQKQDLF
+208 
-220 ALSTSSNIKLSKSS
+220 TS
-234 PVSTNDCVRIT
+234 
-245 IEPLDRYVS
+245 
-254 FDQLYVWFS
+254 
-263 TGSHTCA
+263 
-270 LDLERST
+270 
-277 IGAKDTFS
+277 
-285 FIRKDVPLGGW
+285 
-296 SGPNVINFPYGTFGG
+296 
-311 GTSQTNNAYKYRI
+311 
-324 TFKTIKLGSSTQ
+324 
-336 SPTISDI
+336 
-343 RFYGENAW
+343 
-351 IIPNDMVKND
+351 
-361 YPFSW
+361 
-366 DRDMNVNFPKQLKEQ
+366 
-381 GKRVYSENNKPTPDA
+381 

-407 AFNKNFGTTAGT
+407 AFNKNFGTAAGT
-419 VCQGNDSRLSNARP
+419 VCQGDDSRLSNARP

-453 VGVIGTAPTSGQV
+453 VGVIGTVPTSGQV

-514 ESGKNYP
+514 ESGRNYP

-539 TYSVATVSE
+539 NTTYSQATSSTLGLIKIGYTESGKNYPIELNTSGQAYVNVPWEDTTYSVFTGATTTAA
-548 DGLMPK
+548 G
-554 IPSSSAQY
+554 
-562 LNGMGQWSTPPD
+562 T
-574 TKYTNFVGSGSEAKS
+574 S
-589 GLVPSPGTTAG
+589 GLVPAP
-600 TTKYLREDGTWSVP
+600 
-614 PDTTYIAG
+614 
-622 RAIEISQGAISVT
+622 T
-635 SSGVSSGAYGLT
+635 SGQS
-647 DSTSVNIG
+647 
-655 TSFTVPGF
+655 
-663 VVDQCGRLTQAYS
+663 
-676 RTVTVNAPN
+676 
-685 MTGATTS
+685 
-692 AAGTAGL
+692 
-699 VPTPTAG
+699 
-706 KPTRYLCSTGEW
+706 TRYLCSTGEW
-718 SIPTGTIYNGSTT
+718 SIPTGTIYNGSTA

-746 LAALFP
+746 LVALFP

-824 GTWSLPRGRVYGVK
+824 GTWSAPRGRVYGVK
-838 GEAETDYRE
+838 GNAETAYRE

-860 ALTGGTVSGSTTFS
+860 PITGGTVSGATTFS
-874 NNVTINGEL
+874 DTVTLSTAGSITYDDGF
-883 NYDGGFY
+883 YDG

>member
-94 AGSYGPSQD
+94 SGSYGPLQD

-136 AEPTPASIG
+136 SEPTP
-145 AANKIHTHPTRDVFK
+145 
-160 NATDNWAGSVSAIDV
+160 
-175 PKINSIR
+175 
-182 SPKSAFLPANCITV
+182 
-196 EYSSNGGSTWSD
+196 
-208 YGLTDVQKQDLF
+208 
-220 ALSTSSNIKLSKSS
+220 TS
-234 PVSTNDCVRIT
+234 
-245 IEPLDRYVS
+245 
-254 FDQLYVWFS
+254 
-263 TGSHTCA
+263 
-270 LDLERST
+270 
-277 IGAKDTFS
+277 
-285 FIRKDVPLGGW
+285 
-296 SGPNVINFPYGTFGG
+296 
-311 GTSQTNNAYKYRI
+311 
-324 TFKTIKLGSSTQ
+324 
-336 SPTISDI
+336 
-343 RFYGENAW
+343 
-351 IIPNDMVKND
+351 
-361 YPFSW
+361 
-366 DRDMNVNFPKQLKEQ
+366 
-381 GKRVYSENNKPTPDA
+381 

-402 FTKNT
+402 FAKNT
-407 AFNKNFGTTAGT
+407 AFNKNFGSAAGT

-539 TYSVATVSE
+539 NTTYSQATSSTLGLIKIGYTESGKNYPIELNTSGQAYVNVPWEDTTYSVFTGATTTAA
-548 DGLMPK
+548 G
-554 IPSSSAQY
+554 
-562 LNGMGQWSTPPD
+562 T
-574 TKYTNFVGSGSEAKS
+574 S
-589 GLVPSPGTTAG
+589 GLVPAP
-600 TTKYLREDGTWSVP
+600 
-614 PDTTYIAG
+614 
-622 RAIEISQGAISVT
+622 T
-635 SSGVSSGAYGLT
+635 SGQS
-647 DSTSVNIG
+647 
-655 TSFTVPGF
+655 
-663 VVDQCGRLTQAYS
+663 
-676 RTVTVNAPN
+676 
-685 MTGATTS
+685 
-692 AAGTAGL
+692 
-699 VPTPTAG
+699 
-706 KPTRYLCSTGEW
+706 TRYLCSTGEW
-718 SIPTGTIYNGSTT
+718 SIPTGTIYNGSTA
-731 ISVKPSTTDGEYNIY
+731 ISVKPSTTDGKYNIY
-746 LAALFP
+746 LVALFP

-824 GTWSLPRGRVYGVK
+824 GTWSAPRGRVYGVK
-838 GEAETDYRE
+838 GNAETAYRE

-860 ALTGGTVSGSTTFS
+860 PITGGTVSGATTFS
-874 NNVTINGEL
+874 DTVTLSTAGSITYDDGF
-883 NYDGGFY
+883 YDG

>member
-1 MANITLD
+1 MANITLN
-8 ARQQQKHD
+8 ARRQQKHD

-136 AEPTPASIG
+136 SEPTP
-145 AANKIHTHPTRDVFK
+145 
-160 NATDNWAGSVSAIDV
+160 
-175 PKINSIR
+175 
-182 SPKSAFLPANCITV
+182 
-196 EYSSNGGSTWSD
+196 
-208 YGLTDVQKQDLF
+208 
-220 ALSTSSNIKLSKSS
+220 TS
-234 PVSTNDCVRIT
+234 
-245 IEPLDRYVS
+245 
-254 FDQLYVWFS
+254 
-263 TGSHTCA
+263 
-270 LDLERST
+270 
-277 IGAKDTFS
+277 
-285 FIRKDVPLGGW
+285 
-296 SGPNVINFPYGTFGG
+296 
-311 GTSQTNNAYKYRI
+311 
-324 TFKTIKLGSSTQ
+324 
-336 SPTISDI
+336 
-343 RFYGENAW
+343 
-351 IIPNDMVKND
+351 
-361 YPFSW
+361 
-366 DRDMNVNFPKQLKEQ
+366 
-381 GKRVYSENNKPTPDA
+381 

-402 FTKNT
+402 FAKNT
-407 AFNKNFGTTAGT
+407 AFNKNFGSAAGT

-453 VGVIGTAPTSGQV
+453 VGVIGTVPTSGQV

-514 ESGKNYP
+514 ESGRNYP

-539 TYSVATVSE
+539 NTTYSQATSSTLGLIKIGYTESGKNYPIELNTSGQAYVNVPWE
-548 DGLMPK
+548 DTTY
-554 IPSSSAQY
+554 SAFT
-562 LNGMGQWSTPPD
+562 GATTTAAGT
-574 TKYTNFVGSGSEAKS
+574 S
-589 GLVPSPGTTAG
+589 GLVPAP
-600 TTKYLREDGTWSVP
+600 
-614 PDTTYIAG
+614 
-622 RAIEISQGAISVT
+622 T
-635 SSGVSSGAYGLT
+635 SGQS
-647 DSTSVNIG
+647 
-655 TSFTVPGF
+655 
-663 VVDQCGRLTQAYS
+663 
-676 RTVTVNAPN
+676 
-685 MTGATTS
+685 
-692 AAGTAGL
+692 
-699 VPTPTAG
+699 
-706 KPTRYLCSTGEW
+706 TRYLCSTGEW
-718 SIPTGTIYNGSTT
+718 SIPTGTIYNGSTA

-746 LAALFP
+746 LVALFP

-790 NRSMILSGAL
+790 NRSMILSVAL

-824 GTWSLPRGRVYGVK
+824 GTWSAPRGRVYGVK
-838 GEAETDYRE
+838 GNAETAYRE

-860 ALTGGTVSGSTTFS
+860 PITGGTVSGATTFS
-874 NNVTINGEL
+874 DTVTLSTAGSITYDDGF
-883 NYDGGFY
+883 YDG

>member
-124 ITSADSRSITLP
+124 ITSADNRSITLP
-136 AEPTPASIG
+136 SEPTP
-145 AANKIHTHPTRDVFK
+145 
-160 NATDNWAGSVSAIDV
+160 
-175 PKINSIR
+175 
-182 SPKSAFLPANCITV
+182 
-196 EYSSNGGSTWSD
+196 
-208 YGLTDVQKQDLF
+208 
-220 ALSTSSNIKLSKSS
+220 TS
-234 PVSTNDCVRIT
+234 
-245 IEPLDRYVS
+245 
-254 FDQLYVWFS
+254 
-263 TGSHTCA
+263 
-270 LDLERST
+270 
-277 IGAKDTFS
+277 
-285 FIRKDVPLGGW
+285 
-296 SGPNVINFPYGTFGG
+296 
-311 GTSQTNNAYKYRI
+311 
-324 TFKTIKLGSSTQ
+324 
-336 SPTISDI
+336 
-343 RFYGENAW
+343 
-351 IIPNDMVKND
+351 
-361 YPFSW
+361 
-366 DRDMNVNFPKQLKEQ
+366 
-381 GKRVYSENNKPTPDA
+381 

-402 FTKNT
+402 FAKNT
-407 AFNKNFGTTAGT
+407 AFNKNFGSAAGT

-453 VGVIGTAPTSGQV
+453 VGVIGTVPTSGQV

-498 SAATSTVL
+498 SAATSTAL

-514 ESGKNYP
+514 ESGRNYP

-539 TYSVATVSE
+539 NTTYSQATSSTLGLIKIGYTESGKNYPIELNTSGQAYVNVPWEDTTYSVFTGATTTAA
-548 DGLMPK
+548 G
-554 IPSSSAQY
+554 
-562 LNGMGQWSTPPD
+562 T
-574 TKYTNFVGSGSEAKS
+574 S
-589 GLVPSPGTTAG
+589 GLVPAP
-600 TTKYLREDGTWSVP
+600 
-614 PDTTYIAG
+614 
-622 RAIEISQGAISVT
+622 T
-635 SSGVSSGAYGLT
+635 S
-647 DSTSVNIG
+647 
-655 TSFTVPGF
+655 
-663 VVDQCGRLTQAYS
+663 
-676 RTVTVNAPN
+676 
-685 MTGATTS
+685 
-692 AAGTAGL
+692 
-699 VPTPTAG
+699 G
-706 KPTRYLCSTGEW
+706 KSTRYLCSTGEW
-718 SIPTGTIYNGSTT
+718 SIPTGTIYNGSTA

-746 LAALFP
+746 LVALFP

-824 GTWSLPRGRVYGVK
+824 GTWSAPRGRVYGVK
-838 GEAETDYRE
+838 GNAETAYRE
-847 GQVNITA
+847 GQVNLTA
-854 ANVGAL
+854 ANIGAL
-860 ALTGGTVSGSTTFS
+860 SLSSGGTVSGLTTFES
-874 NNVTINGEL
+874 RVTITQAGFL
-883 NYDGGFY
+883 TYDDGFY

>member
-1 MANITLD
+1 MADITLN

-45 DGTLGYKSLPY
+45 NGTLSYKSLPY

-136 AEPTPASIG
+136 SEPTP
-145 AANKIHTHPTRDVFK
+145 
-160 NATDNWAGSVSAIDV
+160 
-175 PKINSIR
+175 
-182 SPKSAFLPANCITV
+182 
-196 EYSSNGGSTWSD
+196 
-208 YGLTDVQKQDLF
+208 
-220 ALSTSSNIKLSKSS
+220 TS
-234 PVSTNDCVRIT
+234 
-245 IEPLDRYVS
+245 
-254 FDQLYVWFS
+254 
-263 TGSHTCA
+263 
-270 LDLERST
+270 
-277 IGAKDTFS
+277 
-285 FIRKDVPLGGW
+285 
-296 SGPNVINFPYGTFGG
+296 
-311 GTSQTNNAYKYRI
+311 
-324 TFKTIKLGSSTQ
+324 
-336 SPTISDI
+336 
-343 RFYGENAW
+343 
-351 IIPNDMVKND
+351 
-361 YPFSW
+361 
-366 DRDMNVNFPKQLKEQ
+366 
-381 GKRVYSENNKPTPDA
+381 

-402 FTKNT
+402 FAKNT
-407 AFNKNFGTTAGT
+407 AFNKNFGSAAGT

-433 ASDVSAWAKEPN
+433 ASDVSAWAKKPN

-539 TYSVATVSE
+539 NTTYSQATSSTLGLIKIGYTESGKNYPIELNTSGQAYVNVPWEDTTYSVFTGATTTAA
-548 DGLMPK
+548 G
-554 IPSSSAQY
+554 
-562 LNGMGQWSTPPD
+562 T
-574 TKYTNFVGSGSEAKS
+574 S
-589 GLVPSPGTTAG
+589 GLVPAP
-600 TTKYLREDGTWSVP
+600 
-614 PDTTYIAG
+614 
-622 RAIEISQGAISVT
+622 T
-635 SSGVSSGAYGLT
+635 SGQS
-647 DSTSVNIG
+647 
-655 TSFTVPGF
+655 
-663 VVDQCGRLTQAYS
+663 
-676 RTVTVNAPN
+676 
-685 MTGATTS
+685 
-692 AAGTAGL
+692 
-699 VPTPTAG
+699 
-706 KPTRYLCSTGEW
+706 TRYLCSDGEW
-718 SIPTGTIYNGSTT
+718 SIPTGTIYNGSTA

-746 LAALFP
+746 LVALFP

-824 GTWSLPRGRVYGVK
+824 GTWSAPIGRVYGVK
-838 GEAETDYRE
+838 GNAETAYRE

-860 ALTGGTVSGSTTFS
+860 PITGGTVSGATTFS
-874 NNVTINGEL
+874 DTVTLSTAGSITYDDGF
-883 NYDGGFY
+883 YDG

>member
-136 AEPTPASIG
+136 SEPTP
-145 AANKIHTHPTRDVFK
+145 
-160 NATDNWAGSVSAIDV
+160 
-175 PKINSIR
+175 
-182 SPKSAFLPANCITV
+182 
-196 EYSSNGGSTWSD
+196 
-208 YGLTDVQKQDLF
+208 
-220 ALSTSSNIKLSKSS
+220 TS
-234 PVSTNDCVRIT
+234 
-245 IEPLDRYVS
+245 
-254 FDQLYVWFS
+254 
-263 TGSHTCA
+263 
-270 LDLERST
+270 
-277 IGAKDTFS
+277 
-285 FIRKDVPLGGW
+285 
-296 SGPNVINFPYGTFGG
+296 
-311 GTSQTNNAYKYRI
+311 
-324 TFKTIKLGSSTQ
+324 
-336 SPTISDI
+336 
-343 RFYGENAW
+343 
-351 IIPNDMVKND
+351 
-361 YPFSW
+361 
-366 DRDMNVNFPKQLKEQ
+366 
-381 GKRVYSENNKPTPDA
+381 

-402 FTKNT
+402 FAKNT
-407 AFNKNFGTTAGT
+407 AFNKNFGSAAGT

-498 SAATSTVL
+498 SAATSTAL

-514 ESGKNYP
+514 ESGRNYP

-539 TYSVATVSE
+539 TYSVATTSAN
-548 DGLMPK
+548 GLMSSDDKTKLDGIADNANNYSLPVATSSVRGGIK
-554 IPSSSAQY
+554 IGYTESGKNYPVELSNEQAY
-562 LNGMGQWSTPPD
+562 VNVPWED
-574 TKYTNFVGSGSEAKS
+574 TTYSVFTGATTTAAGTS
-589 GLVPSPGTTAG
+589 GLVPAP
-600 TTKYLREDGTWSVP
+600 
-614 PDTTYIAG
+614 
-622 RAIEISQGAISVT
+622 T
-635 SSGVSSGAYGLT
+635 SGQS
-647 DSTSVNIG
+647 
-655 TSFTVPGF
+655 
-663 VVDQCGRLTQAYS
+663 
-676 RTVTVNAPN
+676 
-685 MTGATTS
+685 
-692 AAGTAGL
+692 
-699 VPTPTAG
+699 
-706 KPTRYLCSTGEW
+706 TRYLCSDGEW
-718 SIPTGTIYNGSTT
+718 SIPTGSIYKGSTA

-746 LAALFP
+746 LVALFP
-752 GTTSQSVGP
+752 GTTSKSVGP

-807 LCPKLDSGHP
+807 LCPKLDSAHP

-824 GTWSLPRGRVYGVK
+824 GSWSLPRGRVYGVK
-838 GEAETDYRE
+838 GNAETAYRE
-847 GQVNITA
+847 GQVNLTA
-854 ANVGAL
+854 ANIGAL
-860 ALTGGTVSGSTTFS
+860 PITGGTVSGATTFS
-874 NNVTINGEL
+874 DTVTLSTAGSITYDDGF
-883 NYDGGFY
+883 YDG

>member
-136 AEPTPASIG
+136 S
-145 AANKIHTHPTRDVFK
+145 
-160 NATDNWAGSVSAIDV
+160 
-175 PKINSIR
+175 
-182 SPKSAFLPANCITV
+182 
-196 EYSSNGGSTWSD
+196 
-208 YGLTDVQKQDLF
+208 
-220 ALSTSSNIKLSKSS
+220 
-234 PVSTNDCVRIT
+234 
-245 IEPLDRYVS
+245 
-254 FDQLYVWFS
+254 
-263 TGSHTCA
+263 
-270 LDLERST
+270 
-277 IGAKDTFS
+277 
-285 FIRKDVPLGGW
+285 
-296 SGPNVINFPYGTFGG
+296 
-311 GTSQTNNAYKYRI
+311 
-324 TFKTIKLGSSTQ
+324 
-336 SPTISDI
+336 
-343 RFYGENAW
+343 
-351 IIPNDMVKND
+351 
-361 YPFSW
+361 
-366 DRDMNVNFPKQLKEQ
+366 
-381 GKRVYSENNKPTPDA
+381 KPTPTS

-402 FTKNT
+402 FAKNT
-407 AFNKNFGTTAGT
+407 AFNKNFGSAAGT

-539 TYSVATVSE
+539 DTTYSV
-548 DGLMPK
+548 
-554 IPSSSAQY
+554 
-562 LNGMGQWSTPPD
+562 
-574 TKYTNFVGSGSEAKS
+574 F
-589 GLVPSPGTTAG
+589 
-600 TTKYLREDGTWSVP
+600 
-614 PDTTYIAG
+614 
-622 RAIEISQGAISVT
+622 
-635 SSGVSSGAYGLT
+635 
-647 DSTSVNIG
+647 
-655 TSFTVPGF
+655 
-663 VVDQCGRLTQAYS
+663 
-676 RTVTVNAPN
+676 
-685 MTGATTS
+685 TGATTT
-692 AAGTAGL
+692 AAGTTGL
-699 VPTPTAG
+699 VPAPTTG
-706 KPTRYLCSTGEW
+706 QSTRYLCSTGEW
-718 SIPTGTIYNGSTT
+718 SIPTGTIYNGSTA

-746 LAALFP
+746 LVALFP

-824 GTWSLPRGRVYGVK
+824 GTWSAPRGRVYGVK
-838 GEAETDYRE
+838 GNAETAYRE

-860 ALTGGTVSGSTTFS
+860 PITGGTVSGATTFS
-874 NNVTINGEL
+874 DTVTLSTAGSITYDDGF
-883 NYDGGFY
+883 YDG

>member
-109 DSIDVPYISVNSRGQ
+109 DSIDVPYISVNSGGQ

-136 AEPTPASIG
+136 SEPTP
-145 AANKIHTHPTRDVFK
+145 
-160 NATDNWAGSVSAIDV
+160 
-175 PKINSIR
+175 
-182 SPKSAFLPANCITV
+182 
-196 EYSSNGGSTWSD
+196 
-208 YGLTDVQKQDLF
+208 
-220 ALSTSSNIKLSKSS
+220 TS
-234 PVSTNDCVRIT
+234 
-245 IEPLDRYVS
+245 
-254 FDQLYVWFS
+254 
-263 TGSHTCA
+263 
-270 LDLERST
+270 
-277 IGAKDTFS
+277 
-285 FIRKDVPLGGW
+285 
-296 SGPNVINFPYGTFGG
+296 
-311 GTSQTNNAYKYRI
+311 
-324 TFKTIKLGSSTQ
+324 
-336 SPTISDI
+336 
-343 RFYGENAW
+343 
-351 IIPNDMVKND
+351 
-361 YPFSW
+361 
-366 DRDMNVNFPKQLKEQ
+366 
-381 GKRVYSENNKPTPDA
+381 

-402 FTKNT
+402 FAKNT
-407 AFNKNFGTTAGT
+407 AFNKNFGSAAGT

-506 GLVKVGYT
+506 GLVKTGYT
-514 ESGKNYP
+514 ESGRNYP

-539 TYSVATVSE
+539 NTTYSQATSSTL
-548 DGLMPK
+548 GLIK
-554 IPSSSAQY
+554 IGYTESGKNYPVE
-562 LNGMGQWSTPPD
+562 LNTSGQA
-574 TKYTNFVGSGSEAKS
+574 FVN
-589 GLVPSPGTTAG
+589 VPWT
-600 TTKYLREDGTWSVP
+600 
-614 PDTTYIAG
+614 DTTYS
-622 RAIEISQGAISVT
+622 E
-635 SSGVSSGAYGLT
+635 
-647 DSTSVNIG
+647 
-655 TSFTVPGF
+655 F
-663 VVDQCGRLTQAYS
+663 
-676 RTVTVNAPN
+676 
-685 MTGATTS
+685 TGATTT
-692 AAGTAGL
+692 AAGTTGL
-699 VPTPTAG
+699 VPAPTVG
-706 KPTRYLCSTGEW
+706 QSTRYLCSDGTW
-718 SIPTGTIYNGSTT
+718 NIPTGTIYNGSTT

-746 LAALFP
+746 LVALFP

-807 LCPKLDSGHP
+807 LCPKLDSSHP

-824 GTWSLPRGRVYGVK
+824 GTWSAPRGKVYGVK
-838 GEAETDYRE
+838 GNAETAYRE

-860 ALTGGTVSGSTTFS
+860 PITGGTVSGATTFS
-874 NNVTINGEL
+874 DTVTLSTAGSITYDDGF
-883 NYDGGFY
+883 YDG

>member
-136 AEPTPASIG
+136 SEPTP
-145 AANKIHTHPTRDVFK
+145 
-160 NATDNWAGSVSAIDV
+160 
-175 PKINSIR
+175 
-182 SPKSAFLPANCITV
+182 
-196 EYSSNGGSTWSD
+196 
-208 YGLTDVQKQDLF
+208 
-220 ALSTSSNIKLSKSS
+220 TS
-234 PVSTNDCVRIT
+234 
-245 IEPLDRYVS
+245 
-254 FDQLYVWFS
+254 
-263 TGSHTCA
+263 
-270 LDLERST
+270 
-277 IGAKDTFS
+277 
-285 FIRKDVPLGGW
+285 
-296 SGPNVINFPYGTFGG
+296 
-311 GTSQTNNAYKYRI
+311 
-324 TFKTIKLGSSTQ
+324 
-336 SPTISDI
+336 
-343 RFYGENAW
+343 
-351 IIPNDMVKND
+351 
-361 YPFSW
+361 
-366 DRDMNVNFPKQLKEQ
+366 
-381 GKRVYSENNKPTPDA
+381 

-402 FTKNT
+402 FAKNT
-407 AFNKNFGTTAGT
+407 AFNKNFGSAAGT

-539 TYSVATVSE
+539 NTTYSQATSSTLGLIKIGYTESGKNYPIELNTSGQAYVNVPWEDTTYSVFTGATTTAA
-548 DGLMPK
+548 G
-554 IPSSSAQY
+554 
-562 LNGMGQWSTPPD
+562 T
-574 TKYTNFVGSGSEAKS
+574 S
-589 GLVPSPGTTAG
+589 GLVPAP
-600 TTKYLREDGTWSVP
+600 
-614 PDTTYIAG
+614 
-622 RAIEISQGAISVT
+622 T
-635 SSGVSSGAYGLT
+635 SGQS
-647 DSTSVNIG
+647 
-655 TSFTVPGF
+655 
-663 VVDQCGRLTQAYS
+663 
-676 RTVTVNAPN
+676 
-685 MTGATTS
+685 
-692 AAGTAGL
+692 
-699 VPTPTAG
+699 
-706 KPTRYLCSTGEW
+706 TRYLCSTGEW
-718 SIPTGTIYNGSTT
+718 SIPTGTIYNGSTA

-746 LAALFP
+746 LVALFP

-824 GTWSLPRGRVYGVK
+824 GTWSAPRGRVYGVK
-838 GEAETDYRE
+838 GNAETAYRE

-860 ALTGGTVSGSTTFS
+860 PITGGTVSGATTFS

>member
-136 AEPTPASIG
+136 SEPTP
-145 AANKIHTHPTRDVFK
+145 
-160 NATDNWAGSVSAIDV
+160 
-175 PKINSIR
+175 
-182 SPKSAFLPANCITV
+182 
-196 EYSSNGGSTWSD
+196 
-208 YGLTDVQKQDLF
+208 
-220 ALSTSSNIKLSKSS
+220 
-234 PVSTNDCVRIT
+234 
-245 IEPLDRYVS
+245 
-254 FDQLYVWFS
+254 
-263 TGSHTCA
+263 
-270 LDLERST
+270 
-277 IGAKDTFS
+277 
-285 FIRKDVPLGGW
+285 
-296 SGPNVINFPYGTFGG
+296 
-311 GTSQTNNAYKYRI
+311 
-324 TFKTIKLGSSTQ
+324 
-336 SPTISDI
+336 IS
-343 RFYGENAW
+343 
-351 IIPNDMVKND
+351 
-361 YPFSW
+361 
-366 DRDMNVNFPKQLKEQ
+366 
-381 GKRVYSENNKPTPDA
+381 

-402 FTKNT
+402 FAKNT
-407 AFNKNFGTTAGT
+407 AFNKNFGSAAGT

-433 ASDVSAWAKEPN
+433 ASDVSAWAKKPN

-539 TYSVATVSE
+539 NTTYSQATSSTLGLIKIGYTESGKNYPIELNTSGQAYVNVPWEDTTYSV
-548 DGLMPK
+548 
-554 IPSSSAQY
+554 
-562 LNGMGQWSTPPD
+562 
-574 TKYTNFVGSGSEAKS
+574 F
-589 GLVPSPGTTAG
+589 
-600 TTKYLREDGTWSVP
+600 
-614 PDTTYIAG
+614 
-622 RAIEISQGAISVT
+622 
-635 SSGVSSGAYGLT
+635 
-647 DSTSVNIG
+647 
-655 TSFTVPGF
+655 
-663 VVDQCGRLTQAYS
+663 
-676 RTVTVNAPN
+676 
-685 MTGATTS
+685 TGATTTV
-692 AAGTAGL
+692 AGTNGL
-699 VPTPTAG
+699 VPAPTSG
-706 KPTRYLCSTGEW
+706 QSTRYLCSDGEW
-718 SIPTGTIYNGSTT
+718 SIPTGSIYKGSTA

-746 LAALFP
+746 LVALFP

-824 GTWSLPRGRVYGVK
+824 GTWSAPRGRVYGVK
-838 GEAETDYRE
+838 GNAETAYRE

-860 ALTGGTVSGSTTFS
+860 PITGGTVSGATTFS
-874 NNVTINGEL
+874 DTVTLSTAGSITYDDGF
-883 NYDGGFY
+883 YDG

>member
-1 MANITLD
+1 MANRNLN

-16 TSTNFNNA
+16 TSSNFNSKNA
-24 NKLYLEG
+24 TYLEG
-31 EFLVETDTG
+31 EILIESDTG
-40 KVKIG
+40 RVKIADG
-45 DGTLGYKSLPY
+45 DTDYKTLQY
-56 TIGTRVPEGAK
+56 TIGTRVPTDAK

-72 YTAGTGLSLN
+72 YTASGGLSLS
-82 GTSFSISNSGVT
+82 GTTFSIANSGVT
-94 AGSYGPSQD
+94 ADTYGPTANVSG
-103 SSVGFG
+103 SWGTSFTVPSV
-109 DSIDVPYISVNSRGQ
+109 VVNTKGQ
-124 ITSADSRSITLP
+124 VTSAVDRTVTMP
-136 AEPTPASIG
+136 A
-145 AANKIHTHPTRDVFK
+145 
-160 NATDNWAGSVSAIDV
+160 
-175 PKINSIR
+175 
-182 SPKSAFLPANCITV
+182 
-196 EYSSNGGSTWSD
+196 
-208 YGLTDVQKQDLF
+208 
-220 ALSTSSNIKLSKSS
+220 
-234 PVSTNDCVRIT
+234 
-245 IEPLDRYVS
+245 
-254 FDQLYVWFS
+254 
-263 TGSHTCA
+263 
-270 LDLERST
+270 
-277 IGAKDTFS
+277 
-285 FIRKDVPLGGW
+285 
-296 SGPNVINFPYGTFGG
+296 
-311 GTSQTNNAYKYRI
+311 
-324 TFKTIKLGSSTQ
+324 
-336 SPTISDI
+336 
-343 RFYGENAW
+343 
-351 IIPNDMVKND
+351 
-361 YPFSW
+361 
-366 DRDMNVNFPKQLKEQ
+366 
-381 GKRVYSENNKPTPDA
+381 KPTAAD

-407 AFNKNFGTTAGT
+407 AFNKNFGTASGT
-419 VCQGNDSRLSNARP
+419 VCEGDDERLSNARP
-433 ASDVSAWAKEPN
+433 ASDVSAWAKAAT

-453 VGVIGTAPTSGQV
+453 VGVIGAAPASGQV

-480 FTIASSVPSGAK
+480 FTIATSVPANAE

-498 SAATSTVL
+498 NKATDSSLGLVQVGYSTSGKNYAVTLDDSGNAYVNVPWTDSVANNPAITITQNGTSKGSFTLNQTSAETIDLTDTTYSVFEAATSSVAGSTGLVPAPAAGKQTSFLRGDGTWVIPSQPTVNNPTITIKQDGATKGTFTLNQSGDTTIELTDANTTYAQATSTVL
-506 GLVKVGYT
+506 GLVKIGYA
-514 ESGKNYP
+514 ENGRNYP
-521 VELDADD
+521 IKLDSLG

-589 GLVPSPGTTAG
+589 GLVPSPGTIAG

-614 PDTTYIAG
+614 PDTTYTAG

-746 LAALFP
+746 LVALFP
-752 GTTSQSVGP
+752 VTTSQSVGP

-807 LCPKLDSGHP
+807 LCPKLDSSHP

-824 GTWSLPRGRVYGVK
+824 GSWSLPRGRVYGVK
-838 GEAETDYRE
+838 GEAETAYRE

-860 ALTGGTVSGSTTFS
+860 PITGGTVSGATTFS
-874 NNVTINGEL
+874 DTVTLSTAGSITYDDGF
-883 NYDGGFY
+883 YDG

>member
-72 YTAGTGLSLN
+72 YTAGAGLSLN

-103 SSVGFG
+103 SRVGFG

-136 AEPTPASIG
+136 SEPTP
-145 AANKIHTHPTRDVFK
+145 
-160 NATDNWAGSVSAIDV
+160 
-175 PKINSIR
+175 
-182 SPKSAFLPANCITV
+182 
-196 EYSSNGGSTWSD
+196 
-208 YGLTDVQKQDLF
+208 
-220 ALSTSSNIKLSKSS
+220 TS
-234 PVSTNDCVRIT
+234 
-245 IEPLDRYVS
+245 
-254 FDQLYVWFS
+254 
-263 TGSHTCA
+263 
-270 LDLERST
+270 
-277 IGAKDTFS
+277 
-285 FIRKDVPLGGW
+285 
-296 SGPNVINFPYGTFGG
+296 
-311 GTSQTNNAYKYRI
+311 
-324 TFKTIKLGSSTQ
+324 
-336 SPTISDI
+336 
-343 RFYGENAW
+343 
-351 IIPNDMVKND
+351 
-361 YPFSW
+361 
-366 DRDMNVNFPKQLKEQ
+366 
-381 GKRVYSENNKPTPDA
+381 

-402 FTKNT
+402 FAKNT
-407 AFNKNFGTTAGT
+407 AFNKNFGSAAGT

-433 ASDVSAWAKEPN
+433 ASDVSAWAKKPN

-498 SAATSTVL
+498 SAATSTAL

-514 ESGKNYP
+514 ENGKNYP
-521 VELDADD
+521 VELDAND

-539 TYSVATVSE
+539 NTTYSQATSGTLGLIKIGYTENGKNYPIELNTSGQAYVNVLWEDTTYSVFTGATTTAA
-548 DGLMPK
+548 G
-554 IPSSSAQY
+554 
-562 LNGMGQWSTPPD
+562 T
-574 TKYTNFVGSGSEAKS
+574 S
-589 GLVPSPGTTAG
+589 GLVPAP
-600 TTKYLREDGTWSVP
+600 
-614 PDTTYIAG
+614 
-622 RAIEISQGAISVT
+622 T
-635 SSGVSSGAYGLT
+635 SGQS
-647 DSTSVNIG
+647 
-655 TSFTVPGF
+655 
-663 VVDQCGRLTQAYS
+663 
-676 RTVTVNAPN
+676 
-685 MTGATTS
+685 
-692 AAGTAGL
+692 
-699 VPTPTAG
+699 
-706 KPTRYLCSTGEW
+706 TRYLCSTGEW
-718 SIPTGTIYNGSTT
+718 SIPTGTIYNGSTA

-746 LAALFP
+746 LVALFP

-824 GTWSLPRGRVYGVK
+824 GTWSAPRGRVYGVK
-838 GEAETDYRE
+838 GNAETAYRE

-860 ALTGGTVSGSTTFS
+860 PITGGTVSGATTFS
-874 NNVTINGEL
+874 DTVTLSTAGSITYDDGF
-883 NYDGGFY
+883 YDG

>member
-40 KVKIG
+40 KVKIS

-136 AEPTPASIG
+136 S
-145 AANKIHTHPTRDVFK
+145 
-160 NATDNWAGSVSAIDV
+160 
-175 PKINSIR
+175 
-182 SPKSAFLPANCITV
+182 
-196 EYSSNGGSTWSD
+196 
-208 YGLTDVQKQDLF
+208 
-220 ALSTSSNIKLSKSS
+220 
-234 PVSTNDCVRIT
+234 
-245 IEPLDRYVS
+245 
-254 FDQLYVWFS
+254 
-263 TGSHTCA
+263 
-270 LDLERST
+270 
-277 IGAKDTFS
+277 
-285 FIRKDVPLGGW
+285 
-296 SGPNVINFPYGTFGG
+296 
-311 GTSQTNNAYKYRI
+311 
-324 TFKTIKLGSSTQ
+324 
-336 SPTISDI
+336 
-343 RFYGENAW
+343 
-351 IIPNDMVKND
+351 
-361 YPFSW
+361 
-366 DRDMNVNFPKQLKEQ
+366 
-381 GKRVYSENNKPTPDA
+381 KPTPTS

-402 FTKNT
+402 FAKNT
-407 AFNKNFGTTAGT
+407 AFNKNFGSAAGT

-498 SAATSTVL
+498 SAATSTAL

-514 ESGKNYP
+514 ESGRNYP

-539 TYSVATVSE
+539 NTTYSQATSSTLGLIKIGYTESGKNYPIELNTSGQAYVNVPWEDTTYSVFTGATTTAA
-548 DGLMPK
+548 G
-554 IPSSSAQY
+554 
-562 LNGMGQWSTPPD
+562 T
-574 TKYTNFVGSGSEAKS
+574 S
-589 GLVPSPGTTAG
+589 GLVPAP
-600 TTKYLREDGTWSVP
+600 
-614 PDTTYIAG
+614 
-622 RAIEISQGAISVT
+622 T
-635 SSGVSSGAYGLT
+635 SGQS
-647 DSTSVNIG
+647 
-655 TSFTVPGF
+655 
-663 VVDQCGRLTQAYS
+663 
-676 RTVTVNAPN
+676 
-685 MTGATTS
+685 
-692 AAGTAGL
+692 
-699 VPTPTAG
+699 
-706 KPTRYLCSTGEW
+706 TRYLGSTGEW
-718 SIPTGTIYNGSTT
+718 SIPTGTIYNGSTA

-746 LAALFP
+746 LVALFP

-807 LCPKLDSGHP
+807 LCPKLDSAHP

-824 GTWSLPRGRVYGVK
+824 GSWSLPRGRVYGVK
-838 GEAETDYRE
+838 GNAETAYRE
-847 GQVNITA
+847 GQVNLTA
-854 ANVGAL
+854 ANIGAL
-860 ALTGGTVSGSTTFS
+860 PITGGTVSGATTFS
-874 NNVTINGEL
+874 DTVTLSTAGSITYDDGF
-883 NYDGGFY
+883 YDG

>member
-1 MANITLD
+1 MADITLN

-136 AEPTPASIG
+136 SEPTP
-145 AANKIHTHPTRDVFK
+145 
-160 NATDNWAGSVSAIDV
+160 
-175 PKINSIR
+175 
-182 SPKSAFLPANCITV
+182 
-196 EYSSNGGSTWSD
+196 
-208 YGLTDVQKQDLF
+208 
-220 ALSTSSNIKLSKSS
+220 TS
-234 PVSTNDCVRIT
+234 
-245 IEPLDRYVS
+245 
-254 FDQLYVWFS
+254 
-263 TGSHTCA
+263 
-270 LDLERST
+270 
-277 IGAKDTFS
+277 
-285 FIRKDVPLGGW
+285 
-296 SGPNVINFPYGTFGG
+296 
-311 GTSQTNNAYKYRI
+311 
-324 TFKTIKLGSSTQ
+324 
-336 SPTISDI
+336 
-343 RFYGENAW
+343 
-351 IIPNDMVKND
+351 
-361 YPFSW
+361 
-366 DRDMNVNFPKQLKEQ
+366 
-381 GKRVYSENNKPTPDA
+381 

-402 FTKNT
+402 FAKNT
-407 AFNKNFGTTAGT
+407 AFNKNFGSAAGT

-539 TYSVATVSE
+539 NTTYSQATSSTLGLIKIGYTESGKNYPIELNTSGQAYVNVPWEDTTYSVFTGATTTAA
-548 DGLMPK
+548 G
-554 IPSSSAQY
+554 
-562 LNGMGQWSTPPD
+562 T
-574 TKYTNFVGSGSEAKS
+574 S
-589 GLVPSPGTTAG
+589 GLVPAP
-600 TTKYLREDGTWSVP
+600 
-614 PDTTYIAG
+614 
-622 RAIEISQGAISVT
+622 T
-635 SSGVSSGAYGLT
+635 SGQS
-647 DSTSVNIG
+647 
-655 TSFTVPGF
+655 
-663 VVDQCGRLTQAYS
+663 
-676 RTVTVNAPN
+676 
-685 MTGATTS
+685 
-692 AAGTAGL
+692 
-699 VPTPTAG
+699 
-706 KPTRYLCSTGEW
+706 TRYLCSDGEW
-718 SIPTGTIYNGSTT
+718 SIPTGSVYKGSTA

-746 LAALFP
+746 LVALFP

-824 GTWSLPRGRVYGVK
+824 GTWSAPRGRVYGVK
-838 GEAETDYRE
+838 GNAETAYRE

-860 ALTGGTVSGSTTFS
+860 PITGGTVSGATTFS
-874 NNVTINGEL
+874 DTVTLSTAGSITYDDGF
-883 NYDGGFY
+883 YDG

>member
-1 MANITLD
+1 MANRNLN

-16 TSTNFNNA
+16 TSSNFNSKNA
-24 NKLYLEG
+24 TYLEG
-31 EFLVETDTG
+31 EILIESDTG
-40 KVKIG
+40 RVKIADG
-45 DGTLGYKSLPY
+45 DTDYKTLQY
-56 TIGTRVPEGAK
+56 TIGTRVPTDAK

-72 YTAGTGLSLN
+72 YTASGGLSLS
-82 GTSFSISNSGVT
+82 GTTFSIANSGVT
-94 AGSYGPSQD
+94 ADTYGPTANVSG
-103 SSVGFG
+103 SWGTSFTVPSV
-109 DSIDVPYISVNSRGQ
+109 VVNTKGQ
-124 ITSADSRSITLP
+124 VTSAVDRTVTMP
-136 AEPTPASIG
+136 A
-145 AANKIHTHPTRDVFK
+145 
-160 NATDNWAGSVSAIDV
+160 
-175 PKINSIR
+175 
-182 SPKSAFLPANCITV
+182 
-196 EYSSNGGSTWSD
+196 
-208 YGLTDVQKQDLF
+208 
-220 ALSTSSNIKLSKSS
+220 
-234 PVSTNDCVRIT
+234 
-245 IEPLDRYVS
+245 
-254 FDQLYVWFS
+254 
-263 TGSHTCA
+263 
-270 LDLERST
+270 
-277 IGAKDTFS
+277 
-285 FIRKDVPLGGW
+285 
-296 SGPNVINFPYGTFGG
+296 
-311 GTSQTNNAYKYRI
+311 
-324 TFKTIKLGSSTQ
+324 
-336 SPTISDI
+336 
-343 RFYGENAW
+343 
-351 IIPNDMVKND
+351 
-361 YPFSW
+361 
-366 DRDMNVNFPKQLKEQ
+366 
-381 GKRVYSENNKPTPDA
+381 KPTAAD

-407 AFNKNFGTTAGT
+407 AFNKNFGTASGT
-419 VCQGNDSRLSNARP
+419 VCEGDDERLSNARP
-433 ASDVSAWAKEPN
+433 ASDVSAWAKAAT

-453 VGVIGTAPTSGQV
+453 VGVIGAAPASGQV

-480 FTIASSVPSGAK
+480 FTIATSVPANAE
-492 FTDTTY
+492 F
-498 SAATSTVL
+498 
-506 GLVKVGYT
+506 
-514 ESGKNYP
+514 
-521 VELDADD
+521 
-528 KMFVNVPWTDT
+528 TDT

-589 GLVPSPGTTAG
+589 GLVPSPGTIAG

-614 PDTTYIAG
+614 PDTTYTAG

-746 LAALFP
+746 LVALFP

-807 LCPKLDSGHP
+807 LCPKLDSSHP

-824 GTWSLPRGRVYGVK
+824 GSWSLPRGRVYGVK

>member
-124 ITSADSRSITLP
+124 ITSADNRSITLP
-136 AEPTPASIG
+136 SEPTP
-145 AANKIHTHPTRDVFK
+145 
-160 NATDNWAGSVSAIDV
+160 
-175 PKINSIR
+175 
-182 SPKSAFLPANCITV
+182 
-196 EYSSNGGSTWSD
+196 
-208 YGLTDVQKQDLF
+208 
-220 ALSTSSNIKLSKSS
+220 TS
-234 PVSTNDCVRIT
+234 
-245 IEPLDRYVS
+245 
-254 FDQLYVWFS
+254 
-263 TGSHTCA
+263 
-270 LDLERST
+270 
-277 IGAKDTFS
+277 
-285 FIRKDVPLGGW
+285 
-296 SGPNVINFPYGTFGG
+296 
-311 GTSQTNNAYKYRI
+311 
-324 TFKTIKLGSSTQ
+324 
-336 SPTISDI
+336 
-343 RFYGENAW
+343 
-351 IIPNDMVKND
+351 
-361 YPFSW
+361 
-366 DRDMNVNFPKQLKEQ
+366 
-381 GKRVYSENNKPTPDA
+381 

-402 FTKNT
+402 FAKNT
-407 AFNKNFGTTAGT
+407 AFNKNFGSAAGT

-453 VGVIGTAPTSGQV
+453 VGVIGTVPTSGQV

-498 SAATSTVL
+498 SAATSTAL

-514 ESGKNYP
+514 ESGRNYP

-539 TYSVATVSE
+539 NTTYSQATSSTLGLIKIGYTESGKNYPIELNTSGQAYVNVPWEDTTYSVFTGATTTAA
-548 DGLMPK
+548 G
-554 IPSSSAQY
+554 
-562 LNGMGQWSTPPD
+562 T
-574 TKYTNFVGSGSEAKS
+574 S
-589 GLVPSPGTTAG
+589 GLVPAP
-600 TTKYLREDGTWSVP
+600 
-614 PDTTYIAG
+614 
-622 RAIEISQGAISVT
+622 T
-635 SSGVSSGAYGLT
+635 SGQS
-647 DSTSVNIG
+647 
-655 TSFTVPGF
+655 
-663 VVDQCGRLTQAYS
+663 
-676 RTVTVNAPN
+676 
-685 MTGATTS
+685 
-692 AAGTAGL
+692 
-699 VPTPTAG
+699 
-706 KPTRYLCSTGEW
+706 TRYLCSTGEW
-718 SIPTGTIYNGSTT
+718 SIPTGTIYNGSTA

-746 LAALFP
+746 LVALFP

-807 LCPKLDSGHP
+807 LCPKLDSSHP

-824 GTWSLPRGRVYGVK
+824 GSWSLPRGRVYGVK

>member
-136 AEPTPASIG
+136 S
-145 AANKIHTHPTRDVFK
+145 
-160 NATDNWAGSVSAIDV
+160 
-175 PKINSIR
+175 
-182 SPKSAFLPANCITV
+182 
-196 EYSSNGGSTWSD
+196 
-208 YGLTDVQKQDLF
+208 
-220 ALSTSSNIKLSKSS
+220 
-234 PVSTNDCVRIT
+234 
-245 IEPLDRYVS
+245 
-254 FDQLYVWFS
+254 
-263 TGSHTCA
+263 
-270 LDLERST
+270 
-277 IGAKDTFS
+277 
-285 FIRKDVPLGGW
+285 
-296 SGPNVINFPYGTFGG
+296 
-311 GTSQTNNAYKYRI
+311 
-324 TFKTIKLGSSTQ
+324 
-336 SPTISDI
+336 
-343 RFYGENAW
+343 
-351 IIPNDMVKND
+351 
-361 YPFSW
+361 
-366 DRDMNVNFPKQLKEQ
+366 
-381 GKRVYSENNKPTPDA
+381 KPTPTS

-402 FTKNT
+402 FAKNT
-407 AFNKNFGTTAGT
+407 AFNKNFGSAAGT

-433 ASDVSAWAKEPN
+433 ASDVSAWAKKPN

-498 SAATSTVL
+498 SAATSTAL

-514 ESGKNYP
+514 ESGRNYP

-539 TYSVATVSE
+539 NTTYSQATSSTLGLIKIGYTESGKNYPIELNTSGQAYVNVPWTDTTYSV
-548 DGLMPK
+548 
-554 IPSSSAQY
+554 
-562 LNGMGQWSTPPD
+562 
-574 TKYTNFVGSGSEAKS
+574 FVKSGTGAKS
-589 GLVPSPGTTAG
+589 GLVPTPPATAG
-600 TTKYLREDGTWSVP
+600 TTKFLREDAVWATLPTANNPSITISQNGTIKGKFTLNQADSETIALT
-614 PDTTYIAG
+614 DTTYS
-622 RAIEISQGAISVT
+622 E
-635 SSGVSSGAYGLT
+635 
-647 DSTSVNIG
+647 
-655 TSFTVPGF
+655 F
-663 VVDQCGRLTQAYS
+663 
-676 RTVTVNAPN
+676 
-685 MTGATTS
+685 TGATTTV
-692 AAGTAGL
+692 AGTNGL
-699 VPTPTAG
+699 VPAPTSG
-706 KPTRYLCSTGEW
+706 QSTRYLCSDGTW
-718 SIPTGTIYNGSTT
+718 SIPTGTIYKGSTA

-746 LAALFP
+746 LVALFP

-824 GTWSLPRGRVYGVK
+824 GTWSAPRGKVYGVK
-838 GEAETDYRE
+838 GRAETAYRE

-860 ALTGGTVSGSTTFS
+860 PITGGTVSGATTFS
-874 NNVTINGEL
+874 DTVTLSTAGSITYDDGF
-883 NYDGGFY
+883 YDG

>member
-1 MANITLD
+1 MANITLN

-136 AEPTPASIG
+136 SEPTP
-145 AANKIHTHPTRDVFK
+145 
-160 NATDNWAGSVSAIDV
+160 
-175 PKINSIR
+175 
-182 SPKSAFLPANCITV
+182 
-196 EYSSNGGSTWSD
+196 
-208 YGLTDVQKQDLF
+208 
-220 ALSTSSNIKLSKSS
+220 
-234 PVSTNDCVRIT
+234 
-245 IEPLDRYVS
+245 
-254 FDQLYVWFS
+254 
-263 TGSHTCA
+263 
-270 LDLERST
+270 
-277 IGAKDTFS
+277 
-285 FIRKDVPLGGW
+285 
-296 SGPNVINFPYGTFGG
+296 
-311 GTSQTNNAYKYRI
+311 
-324 TFKTIKLGSSTQ
+324 
-336 SPTISDI
+336 IS
-343 RFYGENAW
+343 
-351 IIPNDMVKND
+351 
-361 YPFSW
+361 
-366 DRDMNVNFPKQLKEQ
+366 
-381 GKRVYSENNKPTPDA
+381 

-402 FTKNT
+402 FAKNT
-407 AFNKNFGTTAGT
+407 AFNKNFGSAAGT

-498 SAATSTVL
+498 SAATSTAL

-539 TYSVATVSE
+539 NTTYSQATSSTPGLIKIGYTESGKNYPVELNTSGQAFVNVPWEDTTYSVFTGATTTAA
-548 DGLMPK
+548 G
-554 IPSSSAQY
+554 
-562 LNGMGQWSTPPD
+562 T
-574 TKYTNFVGSGSEAKS
+574 S
-589 GLVPSPGTTAG
+589 GLVPAP
-600 TTKYLREDGTWSVP
+600 
-614 PDTTYIAG
+614 
-622 RAIEISQGAISVT
+622 T
-635 SSGVSSGAYGLT
+635 SGQS
-647 DSTSVNIG
+647 
-655 TSFTVPGF
+655 
-663 VVDQCGRLTQAYS
+663 
-676 RTVTVNAPN
+676 
-685 MTGATTS
+685 
-692 AAGTAGL
+692 
-699 VPTPTAG
+699 
-706 KPTRYLCSTGEW
+706 TRYLCSTGEW
-718 SIPTGTIYNGSTT
+718 SIPTGTIYNGSTA

-746 LAALFP
+746 LVALFP

-807 LCPKLDSGHP
+807 LCPKLDSSHP

-824 GTWSLPRGRVYGVK
+824 GNWSLPRGRVYGVK

>member
-136 AEPTPASIG
+136 SEPTP
-145 AANKIHTHPTRDVFK
+145 
-160 NATDNWAGSVSAIDV
+160 
-175 PKINSIR
+175 
-182 SPKSAFLPANCITV
+182 
-196 EYSSNGGSTWSD
+196 
-208 YGLTDVQKQDLF
+208 
-220 ALSTSSNIKLSKSS
+220 TS
-234 PVSTNDCVRIT
+234 
-245 IEPLDRYVS
+245 
-254 FDQLYVWFS
+254 
-263 TGSHTCA
+263 
-270 LDLERST
+270 
-277 IGAKDTFS
+277 
-285 FIRKDVPLGGW
+285 
-296 SGPNVINFPYGTFGG
+296 
-311 GTSQTNNAYKYRI
+311 
-324 TFKTIKLGSSTQ
+324 
-336 SPTISDI
+336 
-343 RFYGENAW
+343 
-351 IIPNDMVKND
+351 
-361 YPFSW
+361 
-366 DRDMNVNFPKQLKEQ
+366 
-381 GKRVYSENNKPTPDA
+381 

-402 FTKNT
+402 FAKNT
-407 AFNKNFGTTAGT
+407 AFNKNFGSAAGT

-480 FTIASSVPSGAK
+480 FTIASSVPSCAK

-498 SAATSTVL
+498 SAATSTAL

-514 ESGKNYP
+514 ESGRNYP

-539 TYSVATVSE
+539 NTTYSQATSSTLGLIKIGYTESGKNYPVELNTSGQAFVNVPWTDTTYPVATTSANGLMSSVDKRKLDGIADNANNYSLPVATSSVRGGIKIGYTESGKNYPIKLSNEQAYVNVPWTDTTYSVFTGATTTAA
-548 DGLMPK
+548 G
-554 IPSSSAQY
+554 
-562 LNGMGQWSTPPD
+562 T
-574 TKYTNFVGSGSEAKS
+574 S
-589 GLVPSPGTTAG
+589 GLVPAP
-600 TTKYLREDGTWSVP
+600 
-614 PDTTYIAG
+614 
-622 RAIEISQGAISVT
+622 T
-635 SSGVSSGAYGLT
+635 SGQS
-647 DSTSVNIG
+647 
-655 TSFTVPGF
+655 
-663 VVDQCGRLTQAYS
+663 
-676 RTVTVNAPN
+676 
-685 MTGATTS
+685 
-692 AAGTAGL
+692 
-699 VPTPTAG
+699 
-706 KPTRYLCSTGEW
+706 TRYLCSDGEW
-718 SIPTGTIYNGSTT
+718 SIPTGSIYKGSTA

-746 LAALFP
+746 LVALFP

-807 LCPKLDSGHP
+807 LCPKLDSAHP

-824 GTWSLPRGRVYGVK
+824 GSWSLPRGRVYGVK

>member
-136 AEPTPASIG
+136 SEPTP
-145 AANKIHTHPTRDVFK
+145 
-160 NATDNWAGSVSAIDV
+160 
-175 PKINSIR
+175 
-182 SPKSAFLPANCITV
+182 
-196 EYSSNGGSTWSD
+196 
-208 YGLTDVQKQDLF
+208 
-220 ALSTSSNIKLSKSS
+220 TS
-234 PVSTNDCVRIT
+234 
-245 IEPLDRYVS
+245 
-254 FDQLYVWFS
+254 
-263 TGSHTCA
+263 
-270 LDLERST
+270 
-277 IGAKDTFS
+277 
-285 FIRKDVPLGGW
+285 
-296 SGPNVINFPYGTFGG
+296 
-311 GTSQTNNAYKYRI
+311 
-324 TFKTIKLGSSTQ
+324 
-336 SPTISDI
+336 
-343 RFYGENAW
+343 
-351 IIPNDMVKND
+351 
-361 YPFSW
+361 
-366 DRDMNVNFPKQLKEQ
+366 
-381 GKRVYSENNKPTPDA
+381 

-402 FTKNT
+402 FAKNT
-407 AFNKNFGTTAGT
+407 AFNKNFGSAAGT

-433 ASDVSAWAKEPN
+433 ASDVSAWAKKPN

-498 SAATSTVL
+498 SAATSTAL

-514 ESGKNYP
+514 ESGRNYP
-521 VELDADD
+521 VELDTDD

-539 TYSVATVSE
+539 NTTYSKATSSTLGLIKIGYTESGKNYPIELNTSGQAYVNVPWEDTTYSVFTGATTTAA
-548 DGLMPK
+548 G
-554 IPSSSAQY
+554 
-562 LNGMGQWSTPPD
+562 T
-574 TKYTNFVGSGSEAKS
+574 S
-589 GLVPSPGTTAG
+589 GLVPAP
-600 TTKYLREDGTWSVP
+600 
-614 PDTTYIAG
+614 
-622 RAIEISQGAISVT
+622 T
-635 SSGVSSGAYGLT
+635 SGQS
-647 DSTSVNIG
+647 
-655 TSFTVPGF
+655 
-663 VVDQCGRLTQAYS
+663 
-676 RTVTVNAPN
+676 
-685 MTGATTS
+685 
-692 AAGTAGL
+692 
-699 VPTPTAG
+699 
-706 KPTRYLCSTGEW
+706 TRYLCSDGEW
-718 SIPTGTIYNGSTT
+718 SIPTGSIYKGSTA
-731 ISVKPSTTDGEYNIY
+731 ISVKPSTVDGEYNIY
-746 LAALFP
+746 LVALFP

-800 ASSSAPG
+800 ASGSAPG
-807 LCPKLDSGHP
+807 LCPKLDSAHP

-824 GTWSLPRGRVYGVK
+824 GSWSLPRGRVYGVK

>member
-109 DSIDVPYISVNSRGQ
+109 DSIDIPYISVNSRGQ

-136 AEPTPASIG
+136 SEPTP
-145 AANKIHTHPTRDVFK
+145 
-160 NATDNWAGSVSAIDV
+160 
-175 PKINSIR
+175 
-182 SPKSAFLPANCITV
+182 
-196 EYSSNGGSTWSD
+196 
-208 YGLTDVQKQDLF
+208 
-220 ALSTSSNIKLSKSS
+220 TS
-234 PVSTNDCVRIT
+234 
-245 IEPLDRYVS
+245 
-254 FDQLYVWFS
+254 
-263 TGSHTCA
+263 
-270 LDLERST
+270 
-277 IGAKDTFS
+277 
-285 FIRKDVPLGGW
+285 
-296 SGPNVINFPYGTFGG
+296 
-311 GTSQTNNAYKYRI
+311 
-324 TFKTIKLGSSTQ
+324 
-336 SPTISDI
+336 
-343 RFYGENAW
+343 
-351 IIPNDMVKND
+351 
-361 YPFSW
+361 
-366 DRDMNVNFPKQLKEQ
+366 
-381 GKRVYSENNKPTPDA
+381 

-402 FTKNT
+402 FAKNT
-407 AFNKNFGTTAGT
+407 AFNKNFGSAAGT

-498 SAATSTVL
+498 SAATSTAL

-514 ESGKNYP
+514 ESGRNYP

-539 TYSVATVSE
+539 NTTYSQATSSTLGLIKIGYTESGKNYPIELNTSGQAYVNVPWEDTTYSVFTGATTTAA
-548 DGLMPK
+548 G
-554 IPSSSAQY
+554 
-562 LNGMGQWSTPPD
+562 T
-574 TKYTNFVGSGSEAKS
+574 S
-589 GLVPSPGTTAG
+589 GLVPAP
-600 TTKYLREDGTWSVP
+600 
-614 PDTTYIAG
+614 
-622 RAIEISQGAISVT
+622 T
-635 SSGVSSGAYGLT
+635 SGQS
-647 DSTSVNIG
+647 
-655 TSFTVPGF
+655 
-663 VVDQCGRLTQAYS
+663 
-676 RTVTVNAPN
+676 
-685 MTGATTS
+685 
-692 AAGTAGL
+692 
-699 VPTPTAG
+699 
-706 KPTRYLCSTGEW
+706 TRYLCSDGEW
-718 SIPTGTIYNGSTT
+718 SIPTGSVYKGSTA

-746 LAALFP
+746 LVALFP

-824 GTWSLPRGRVYGVK
+824 GTWSAPRGRVYGVK
-838 GEAETDYRE
+838 GNAETAYRE

-860 ALTGGTVSGSTTFS
+860 PITGGTVSGATTFS
-874 NNVTINGEL
+874 DTVTLSTAGSITYDDGF
-883 NYDGGFY
+883 YDG